1 MREFIIESALL
12 THGVRSMRTKRT
24 VTRRIQVLKE
34 NRKTYARASE
44 ISVRDHAYREAVR
57 EHSEASIEEQYAYG
71 FANTLAKKAILIPE
85 DDLLAGYLFQYA
97 YNVNF
102 PMKVSEDFDPAE
114 RAKFQMDMKREIEE
128 TKEVYWKNGKT
139 DDSVDLEERE
149 MPGSIDVE
157 LDEFTDAVETW
168 LVKHWHSGHTLAG
181 YEMLLNTGWRAL
193 LLQAEKQLEKAE
205 SEKEKRTVHA
215 FQIVLKAC
223 MDYMHRY
230 LEETERQLNK
240 LKRNNKINNDN
251 VEYNDGFGTRQEC
264 LERIRDALINIE
276 TKAPETF
283 FETLQLLMLANEMM
297 YCENIPSGI
306 SLGRI
311 DYYLYPFYRR
321 DVDAGRLTYEEAGE
335 LLESFWLKCSC
346 QRKAYQNMTLGGC
359 DAAGRCS
366 VNDLTYLCLE
376 SAANLRVD
384 QPSVNF
390 RWTDDMPEEAWWAVL
405 ALIRTGMGFPALLYD
420 PCCMKAQI
428 KNGVSEEDVWNY
440 GFVGCVE
447 MAVPGKENAIT
458 ELARLNLPKLLNL
471 LLHQGKDT
479 CSDKIFRM
487 KNRKS
492 LAEFGTYE
500 ELEQAYLNELEY
512 WVRKIIRSLNRI
524 EHLYAE
530 KYPLP
535 YLSVLTEDCIGS
547 RKDVMA
553 GGARYT
559 SVGFNLGGVATA
571 ADALAAIRDVVYDKN
586 IATLEECVEI
596 MERDFEG
603 ADHMLQYMSARAP
616 KYGNDQGREQDAE
629 QIAVKIERLVSDI
642 LREYRNYWGGPYRLG
657 LYTVEDHAIMGMHTG
672 ATADGRR
679 SGESLSNSSG
689 ASQGKDT
696 HGPTALINSVTNFPM
711 EEAGNGMVLDVKF
724 TPSLLEEETGK
735 RALRSLIETY
745 FRKGGME
752 MQVSVVSGE
761 TLRAAQEHPE
771 NYADLI
777 VRVSGFS
784 AYFCSLRKATQDEI
798 IKRTEHVM

>member
-1 MREFIIESALL
+1 
-12 THGVRSMRTKRT
+12 MRTKRT

-34 NRKTYARASE
+34 NRKKYARTSE
-44 ISVRDHAYREAVR
+44 IPVRDDAYREAVR
-57 EHSEASIEEQYAYG
+57 EYPEASVEEQYAYG
-71 FANTLAKKAILIPE
+71 FANTLAKKEILIPE

-114 RAKFQMDMKREIEE
+114 RAKFQMDMEREIKE
-128 TKEVYWKNGKT
+128 TKELQSESAS
-139 DDSVDLEERE
+139 D
-149 MPGSIDVE
+149 E
-157 LDEFTDAVETW
+157 LDEFADAVEAW

-181 YEMLLNTGWRAL
+181 YEMLLNTGWGAL
-193 LLQAEKQLEKAE
+193 LTQVEEQLGKAQ
-205 SEKEKRTVHA
+205 SEKEKQTVHA

-223 MDYMHRY
+223 MSYMHRY
-230 LEETERQLNK
+230 LEEVERQLNK
-240 LKRNNKINNDN
+240 LKRNNNIDKGNYNDS
-251 VEYNDGFGTRQEC
+251 YNDGFGTRREC
-264 LERIRDALINIE
+264 LERMRDALMNIE
-276 TKAPETF
+276 REAPETF
-283 FETLQLLMLANEMM
+283 YEALQLLTLANEMM

-321 DVDAGRLTYEEAGE
+321 DVDAGRLNYEEAGE
-335 LLESFWLKCSC
+335 LIEAFWLKCSC
-346 QRKAYQNMTLGGC
+346 QKKAYQNMTLGGC
-359 DAAGRCS
+359 NSDGQCS

-390 RWTDDMPEEAWWAVL
+390 RWTDDMPEEAWQAVL

-420 PCCMKAQI
+420 PCCMKAQT
-428 KNGVSEEDVWNY
+428 KNGVSKDDVWNY

-447 MAVPGKENAIT
+447 MAIPGKENAMT
-458 ELARLNLPKLLNL
+458 ELARLNLPKLLDL

-479 CSDKIFRM
+479 CSDKTFQM
-487 KNRKS
+487 KNQKKF
-492 LAEFGTYE
+492 AEFKTYE
-500 ELEQAYLNELEY
+500 ELEQVYLDELEY
-512 WVRKIIRSLNRI
+512 WVRKIIRNLNRI

-559 SVGFNLGGVATA
+559 GVGFNLGGIGTA
-571 ADALAAIRDVVYDKN
+571 VDALAAIRDVVYDKN
-586 IATLEECVEI
+586 MVTLEACMEI
-596 MERDFEG
+596 LDDDFE
-603 ADHMLQYMSARAP
+603 DSEQIQRYLSARAP
-616 KYGNDQGREQDAE
+616 KYGNDQSREWDVD
-629 QIAVKIERLVSDI
+629 QIAFRLEKRVSDT
-642 LREYRNYWGGPYRLG
+642 LKEYRNYWGGPYRLG

-672 ATADGRR
+672 ATADGRK

-735 RALRSLIETY
+735 RALRSLIGTY
-745 FRKGGME
+745 FHKGGME
-752 MQVSVVSGE
+752 MQISVVSGE

>member
-1 MREFIIESALL
+1 
-12 THGVRSMRTKRT
+12 MRTKRT

-34 NRKTYARASE
+34 NRKKYARTSE
-44 ISVRDHAYREAVR
+44 IPVRDDAYREAVR
-57 EHSEASIEEQYAYG
+57 EYPEASVEEQYAYG

-85 DDLLAGYLFQYA
+85 DDLLAGYLFQYT

-114 RAKFQMDMKREIEE
+114 RAKFQMDIEREIEE
-128 TKEVYWKNGKT
+128 TKELQSESAS
-139 DDSVDLEERE
+139 D
-149 MPGSIDVE
+149 E
-157 LDEFTDAVETW
+157 LGEFADAVETW

-181 YEMLLNTGWRAL
+181 YEMLLNTGWGAL
-193 LLQAEKQLEKAE
+193 LSRVEEQLGKAQ
-205 SEKEKRTVHA
+205 SEKEKQTVHA

-223 MDYMHRY
+223 MSYMHRY
-230 LEETERQLNK
+230 LEEVERQLNK
-240 LKRNNKINNDN
+240 LKRNNNIDKGNYNDS
-251 VEYNDGFGTRQEC
+251 YNDGFGTRREC
-264 LERIRDALINIE
+264 LERMRDALMNIE
-276 TKAPETF
+276 REAPETF
-283 FETLQLLMLANEMM
+283 YEALQLLTLANEMM

-321 DVDAGRLTYEEAGE
+321 DVDAGRLNYEEAGE
-335 LLESFWLKCSC
+335 LIEAFWLKCSC
-346 QRKAYQNMTLGGC
+346 QKKAYQNMTLGGC
-359 DAAGRCS
+359 NSDGQCS

-390 RWTDDMPEEAWWAVL
+390 RWTDDMPEEAWQAVL

-420 PCCMKAQI
+420 PCCMKAQT
-428 KNGVSEEDVWNY
+428 KNGVSKDDVWNY

-447 MAVPGKENAIT
+447 MAIPGKENAMT
-458 ELARLNLPKLLNL
+458 ELARLNLPKLLDL

-479 CSDKIFRM
+479 CSDKTFQM
-487 KNRKS
+487 KNQKKF
-492 LAEFGTYE
+492 AEFKTYE
-500 ELEQAYLNELEY
+500 ELEQVYLDELEY
-512 WVRKIIRSLNRI
+512 WVRKIIRNLNRI

-559 SVGFNLGGVATA
+559 GAGFNLGGIGTA
-571 ADALAAIRDVVYDKN
+571 VDALAAIRDVVYDKN
-586 IATLEECVEI
+586 MVTLEACMEI
-596 MERDFEG
+596 LDDDFE
-603 ADHMLQYMSARAP
+603 DSEQIQRYLSARAP
-616 KYGNDQGREQDAE
+616 KYGNDQSREWDVD
-629 QIAVKIERLVSDI
+629 QIAFRLEKRVSDT
-642 LREYRNYWGGPYRLG
+642 LKEYRNYWGGPYRLG

-672 ATADGRR
+672 ATADGRK

-735 RALRSLIETY
+735 RALRSLIGTY
-745 FRKGGME
+745 FHKGGME
-752 MQVSVVSGE
+752 MQISVVSGE

>member
-1 MREFIIESALL
+1 
-12 THGVRSMRTKRT
+12 MRTKRT

-34 NRKTYARASE
+34 NRKKYARTSE
-44 ISVRDHAYREAVR
+44 IPVRDDAYREAVR
-57 EHSEASIEEQYAYG
+57 EYPEASVEEQYAYG

-85 DDLLAGYLFQYA
+85 DDLLAGYLFQYT

-114 RAKFQMDMKREIEE
+114 RAKFQMDMEREIEE
-128 TKEVYWKNGKT
+128 TKELQSESAS
-139 DDSVDLEERE
+139 D
-149 MPGSIDVE
+149 E
-157 LDEFTDAVETW
+157 LDECADAVETW

-181 YEMLLNTGWRAL
+181 YEMLLNTGWGAL
-193 LLQAEKQLEKAE
+193 LSQVEEQLGKAQ
-205 SEKEKRTVHA
+205 SEKEKQTVHA

-223 MDYMHRY
+223 MSYMHRY
-230 LEETERQLNK
+230 LEEVERQLNK
-240 LKRNNKINNDN
+240 LKRNNNIDNSNCNDS
-251 VEYNDGFGTRQEC
+251 YNDGFGTRREC
-264 LERIRDALINIE
+264 LERMRDVLMNIE
-276 TKAPETF
+276 REAPETF
-283 FETLQLLMLANEMM
+283 YEALQLLTLANEMM

-311 DYYLYPFYRR
+311 DYYLYPFYRK
-321 DVDAGRLTYEEAGE
+321 DVDAGRLNYEEAGE
-335 LLESFWLKCSC
+335 LIEAFWLKCSC
-346 QRKAYQNMTLGGC
+346 QKKAYQNMTLGGC
-359 DAAGRCS
+359 NSDGQCS

-390 RWTDDMPEEAWWAVL
+390 RWTDDMPEEAWQAVL

-420 PCCMKAQI
+420 PCCMKAQM
-428 KNGVSEEDVWNY
+428 KNGVSKDDVWNY

-447 MAVPGKENAIT
+447 MAIPGKENAMT
-458 ELARLNLPKLLNL
+458 ELARLNLPKLLDL

-479 CSDKIFRM
+479 CSDKTFQM
-487 KNRKS
+487 KNQKTP
-492 LAEFGTYE
+492 AEFKTYE
-500 ELEQAYLNELEY
+500 ELEQAYLDELEY
-512 WVRKIIRSLNRI
+512 WVRKIIRNLNRI

-559 SVGFNLGGVATA
+559 GVGFNLGGIGTA
-571 ADALAAIRDVVYDKN
+571 VDALAAIRDVVYDKN
-586 IATLEECVEI
+586 MVTLEACMEI
-596 MERDFEG
+596 LDDDFE
-603 ADHMLQYMSARAP
+603 DSEQIQRYLSARAP
-616 KYGNDQGREQDAE
+616 KYGNDQSREWDVD
-629 QIAVKIERLVSDI
+629 QIAFRLEKRVSDI
-642 LREYRNYWGGPYRLG
+642 LKEYRNYWGGPYRLG
-657 LYTVEDHAIMGMHTG
+657 LYTVEDHAIMGIHTG
-672 ATADGRR
+672 ATADGRKG
-679 SGESLSNSSG
+679 GESLSNSSG
-689 ASQGKDT
+689 ASQGKDK

-711 EEAGNGMVLDVKF
+711 EEVGNGMVLDVKF

-735 RALRSLIETY
+735 RALRSLIGTY
-745 FRKGGME
+745 FHKGGME
-752 MQVSVVSGE
+752 MQISVVSGE

>member
-1 MREFIIESALL
+1 
-12 THGVRSMRTKRT
+12 MRTKRT

-34 NRKTYARASE
+34 NRKKYARTSE
-44 ISVRDHAYREAVR
+44 IPVRDDAYREAVR
-57 EHSEASIEEQYAYG
+57 EYPEASVEEQYAYG

-85 DDLLAGYLFQYA
+85 ADLLAGYLFQYT

-114 RAKFQMDMKREIEE
+114 RAKFQMDMEREIEE
-128 TKEVYWKNGKT
+128 TKELQSESAS
-139 DDSVDLEERE
+139 D
-149 MPGSIDVE
+149 E
-157 LDEFTDAVETW
+157 LDEFADAVETW

-181 YEMLLNTGWRAL
+181 YEMLLNTGWGAL
-193 LLQAEKQLEKAE
+193 LSQVEEQLGKAQ
-205 SEKEKRTVHA
+205 SEKEKQTVHA

-223 MDYMHRY
+223 MSYMHRY
-230 LEETERQLNK
+230 LEEVEGQLNK
-240 LKRNNKINNDN
+240 LKRNNNIDKDNCNDS
-251 VEYNDGFGTRQEC
+251 YNDGFGTRREC
-264 LERIRDALINIE
+264 LERMRDALMNIE
-276 TKAPETF
+276 REAPETF
-283 FETLQLLMLANEMM
+283 YEALQLLTLANEMM

-321 DVDAGRLTYEEAGE
+321 DVDAGRLNYEEAGE
-335 LLESFWLKCSC
+335 LIEAFWLKCSC
-346 QRKAYQNMTLGGC
+346 QKKAYQNMTLGGC
-359 DAAGRCS
+359 NSDGQCS

-390 RWTDDMPEEAWWAVL
+390 RWTDDMPEEAWQAVL

-420 PCCMKAQI
+420 PCCMKAQT
-428 KNGVSEEDVWNY
+428 KNGVSKDNVWNY

-447 MAVPGKENAIT
+447 MAIPGKENAMT
-458 ELARLNLPKLLNL
+458 ELARLNLPKLLDL

-479 CSDKIFRM
+479 CSDKTFQM
-487 KNRKS
+487 KNQKKP
-492 LAEFGTYE
+492 AEFKTYE
-500 ELEQAYLNELEY
+500 ELEQAYLDELEY
-512 WVRKIIRSLNRI
+512 WVRKIIRNLNRI

-559 SVGFNLGGVATA
+559 GVGFNLGGIGTA
-571 ADALAAIRDVVYDKN
+571 VDALAAIRDVVYDKN
-586 IATLEECVEI
+586 MVTLEACMEI
-596 MERDFEG
+596 LDDDFE
-603 ADHMLQYMSARAP
+603 DSEQIQRYLSARAP
-616 KYGNDQGREQDAE
+616 KYGNDQSREWDVD
-629 QIAVKIERLVSDI
+629 QIAFRLEKRVSDT
-642 LREYRNYWGGPYRLG
+642 LKEYRNYWGGPYRLG
-657 LYTVEDHAIMGMHTG
+657 LYTVEDHAIMGIHTG
-672 ATADGRR
+672 ATADGRKG
-679 SGESLSNSSG
+679 GESLSNSSG
-689 ASQGKDT
+689 ASQGKDK

-711 EEAGNGMVLDVKF
+711 EEVGNGMVLDVKF

-745 FRKGGME
+745 FHKGGME
-752 MQVSVVSGE
+752 MQISVVSGE

>member
-1 MREFIIESALL
+1 
-12 THGVRSMRTKRT
+12 MRTKRT

-34 NRKTYARASE
+34 NRKKYARTSE
-44 ISVRDHAYREAVR
+44 IPVRDDAYREAVR
-57 EHSEASIEEQYAYG
+57 EYPEASVEEQYAYG
-71 FANTLAKKAILIPE
+71 FANTLAKKTILIPE
-85 DDLLAGYLFQYA
+85 ADLLAGYLFQYT

-114 RAKFQMDMKREIEE
+114 RAKFQMDIEREIEE
-128 TKEVYWKNGKT
+128 TKELQSESAS
-139 DDSVDLEERE
+139 D
-149 MPGSIDVE
+149 E
-157 LDEFTDAVETW
+157 LDEFADAVETW

-181 YEMLLNTGWRAL
+181 YEMLLNTGWGAL
-193 LLQAEKQLEKAE
+193 LSQVEEQLGKAQ
-205 SEKEKRTVHA
+205 SEKEKQTVHA

-223 MDYMHRY
+223 MSYMHRY
-230 LEETERQLNK
+230 LEEVERQLNK
-240 LKRNNKINNDN
+240 LKRNNNIDKDNCNDS
-251 VEYNDGFGTRQEC
+251 YNDGFGTRREC
-264 LERIRDALINIE
+264 LERMRDALTNIE
-276 TKAPETF
+276 REAPETF
-283 FETLQLLMLANEMM
+283 YEALQLLTLANEMM

-311 DYYLYPFYRR
+311 DYYLYPFYRK
-321 DVDAGRLTYEEAGE
+321 DVDAGRLNYEEAGE
-335 LLESFWLKCSC
+335 LIEAFWLKCSC
-346 QRKAYQNMTLGGC
+346 QKKAYQNMTLGGC
-359 DAAGRCS
+359 DADGRCA

-390 RWTDDMPEEAWWAVL
+390 RWTDDMPEEAWQAVL

-420 PCCMKAQI
+420 PCCMKAQT
-428 KNGVSEEDVWNY
+428 KNGVSKDDVWNY

-447 MAVPGKENAIT
+447 MAIPGKENAMT
-458 ELARLNLPKLLNL
+458 ELARLNLPKLLDL

-479 CSDKIFRM
+479 CSDKTFQM
-487 KNRKS
+487 KNQKKP
-492 LAEFGTYE
+492 AEFKTYE

-512 WVRKIIRSLNRI
+512 WVRKIIRNLNRI

-559 SVGFNLGGVATA
+559 GVGFNLGGIGTA
-571 ADALAAIRDVVYDKN
+571 VDALAAIRDVVYDKN
-586 IATLEECVEI
+586 MVTLEACMEI
-596 MERDFEG
+596 LDDDFE
-603 ADHMLQYMSARAP
+603 DSEQIQRYLSARAP
-616 KYGNDQGREQDAE
+616 KYGNDQSREWDVD
-629 QIAVKIERLVSDI
+629 QIAFRLEKRVSDT
-642 LREYRNYWGGPYRLG
+642 LKEYRNYWGGPYRLG
-657 LYTVEDHAIMGMHTG
+657 LYTVEDHAIMGIHTG
-672 ATADGRR
+672 ATADGRKG
-679 SGESLSNSSG
+679 GESLSNSSG
-689 ASQGKDT
+689 ASQGKDK

-711 EEAGNGMVLDVKF
+711 EEVGNGMVLDVKF

-735 RALRSLIETY
+735 RALRSLIGTY
-745 FRKGGME
+745 FHKGGME
-752 MQVSVVSGE
+752 MQISVVSGE

>member
-1 MREFIIESALL
+1 
-12 THGVRSMRTKRT
+12 MRTKRT

-34 NRKTYARASE
+34 NRKKYARTSE
-44 ISVRDHAYREAVR
+44 IPVRDDAYREAVR
-57 EHSEASIEEQYAYG
+57 EYPEASVEEQYAYG
-71 FANTLAKKAILIPE
+71 FANTLAKKTILIPE
-85 DDLLAGYLFQYA
+85 ADLLAGYLFQYT

-114 RAKFQMDMKREIEE
+114 RAKFQMDIEREIEE
-128 TKEVYWKNGKT
+128 TKELQSESAS
-139 DDSVDLEERE
+139 D
-149 MPGSIDVE
+149 E
-157 LDEFTDAVETW
+157 LDEFADAVETW

-181 YEMLLNTGWRAL
+181 YEMLLNTGWGAL
-193 LLQAEKQLEKAE
+193 LSQVEEQLGKAQ
-205 SEKEKRTVHA
+205 SEKEKQTVHA

-223 MDYMHRY
+223 MSYMHRY
-230 LEETERQLNK
+230 LEEVERQLNK
-240 LKRNNKINNDN
+240 LKRNNNIDKDNCNDS
-251 VEYNDGFGTRQEC
+251 YNDGFGTRREC
-264 LERIRDALINIE
+264 LERMRDALTNIE
-276 TKAPETF
+276 REAPETF
-283 FETLQLLMLANEMM
+283 YEALQLLTLANEMM

-311 DYYLYPFYRR
+311 DYYLYPFYRK
-321 DVDAGRLTYEEAGE
+321 DVDAGRLNYEEAGE
-335 LLESFWLKCSC
+335 LIEAFWLKCSC
-346 QRKAYQNMTLGGC
+346 QKKAYQNMTLGGC
-359 DAAGRCS
+359 DADGRCA

-390 RWTDDMPEEAWWAVL
+390 RWTDDMPEEAWQAVL

-420 PCCMKAQI
+420 PCCMKAQT
-428 KNGVSEEDVWNY
+428 KNGVSKDDVWNY

-447 MAVPGKENAIT
+447 MAIPGKENAMT
-458 ELARLNLPKLLNL
+458 ELARLNLPKLLDL

-479 CSDKIFRM
+479 CSDKTFQM
-487 KNRKS
+487 KNQKTP
-492 LAEFGTYE
+492 AEFKTYE

-512 WVRKIIRSLNRI
+512 WVRKIIRNLNRI

-559 SVGFNLGGVATA
+559 GVGFNLGGIGTA
-571 ADALAAIRDVVYDKN
+571 VDALAAIRDVVYDKN
-586 IATLEECVEI
+586 MVTLEACMEI
-596 MERDFEG
+596 LDDDFE
-603 ADHMLQYMSARAP
+603 DSEQIQRYLSARAP
-616 KYGNDQGREQDAE
+616 KYGNDQSREWDVD
-629 QIAVKIERLVSDI
+629 QIAFRLEKRVSDT
-642 LREYRNYWGGPYRLG
+642 LKEYRNYWGGPYRLG
-657 LYTVEDHAIMGMHTG
+657 LYTVEDHAIMGIHTG
-672 ATADGRR
+672 ATADGRKG
-679 SGESLSNSSG
+679 GESLSNSSG
-689 ASQGKDT
+689 ASQGKDK

-711 EEAGNGMVLDVKF
+711 EEVGNGMVLDVKF

-735 RALRSLIETY
+735 RALRSLIGTY
-745 FRKGGME
+745 FHKGGME
-752 MQVSVVSGE
+752 MQISVVSGE
-761 TLRAAQEHPE
+761 TLRAAQEYPE

>member
-1 MREFIIESALL
+1 
-12 THGVRSMRTKRT
+12 MRTKRT

-34 NRKTYARASE
+34 NRKKYARTSE
-44 ISVRDHAYREAVR
+44 IPVRDDAYREAVR
-57 EHSEASIEEQYAYG
+57 EYPEVSVEEQYAYG
-71 FANTLAKKAILIPE
+71 FANTLAKKEILIPE
-85 DDLLAGYLFQYA
+85 DDLLAGYLFQYT

-114 RAKFQMDMKREIEE
+114 RAKFQMDIEREIEE
-128 TKEVYWKNGKT
+128 TKELQSESAS
-139 DDSVDLEERE
+139 D
-149 MPGSIDVE
+149 E
-157 LDEFTDAVETW
+157 LDEFADAVETW

-181 YEMLLNTGWRAL
+181 YEMLLNTGWGAL
-193 LLQAEKQLEKAE
+193 LSRVEEQLGKAQ
-205 SEKEKRTVHA
+205 SEKEKQTVHA

-223 MDYMHRY
+223 MSYMHRY
-230 LEETERQLNK
+230 LEEVERQLNK
-240 LKRNNKINNDN
+240 LKRNNNIDEGNYNDS
-251 VEYNDGFGTRQEC
+251 YNDGFGTRREC
-264 LERIRDALINIE
+264 LERMRDALMNIE
-276 TKAPETF
+276 REAPETF
-283 FETLQLLMLANEMM
+283 YEALQLLTLANEMM

-321 DVDAGRLTYEEAGE
+321 DVDAGRLNYEEAGE
-335 LLESFWLKCSC
+335 LIEAFWLKCSC
-346 QRKAYQNMTLGGC
+346 QKKAYQNMTLGGC
-359 DAAGRCS
+359 NSDGQCS

-390 RWTDDMPEEAWWAVL
+390 RWTDDMPEEAWQAVL

-420 PCCMKAQI
+420 PCCMKAQT
-428 KNGVSEEDVWNY
+428 KNGVSKDDVWNY

-447 MAVPGKENAIT
+447 MAIPGKENAMT
-458 ELARLNLPKLLNL
+458 ELARLNLPKLLDL

-479 CSDKIFRM
+479 CSDKIFQM
-487 KNRKS
+487 KNQKKP
-492 LAEFGTYE
+492 AEFKTYE

-512 WVRKIIRSLNRI
+512 WVRKIIRNLNRI

-559 SVGFNLGGVATA
+559 GVGFNMGGIGTA
-571 ADALAAIRDVVYDKN
+571 VDALAAIRDVVYDKN
-586 IATLEECVEI
+586 MVTLEACMEI
-596 MERDFEG
+596 LDDDFE
-603 ADHMLQYMSARAP
+603 DSEQIQRYLSARAP
-616 KYGNDQGREQDAE
+616 KYGNDQSREWDVD
-629 QIAVKIERLVSDI
+629 QIAFRLEKRVSDT
-642 LREYRNYWGGPYRLG
+642 LKEYRNYWGGPYRLG

-672 ATADGRR
+672 ATADGRK

-696 HGPTALINSVTNFPM
+696 YGPTALINSVTNFPM

-745 FRKGGME
+745 FHKGGME
-752 MQVSVVSGE
+752 MQISVVSGE

>member
-1 MREFIIESALL
+1 
-12 THGVRSMRTKRT
+12 MRTKRT

-34 NRKTYARASE
+34 NRKKYARTSE
-44 ISVRDHAYREAVR
+44 IPVRDDAYREAVR
-57 EHSEASIEEQYAYG
+57 EYPEASVEEQYAYG

-85 DDLLAGYLFQYA
+85 DDLLAGYLFQYT

-114 RAKFQMDMKREIEE
+114 RAKFQMDIEREIEE
-128 TKEVYWKNGKT
+128 TKELQSESAS
-139 DDSVDLEERE
+139 D
-149 MPGSIDVE
+149 E
-157 LDEFTDAVETW
+157 LGEFADAVETW

-181 YEMLLNTGWRAL
+181 YEMLLNTGWGAL
-193 LLQAEKQLEKAE
+193 LSRVEEQLGKAQ
-205 SEKEKRTVHA
+205 SEKEKQTVHA

-223 MDYMHRY
+223 MSYMHRY
-230 LEETERQLNK
+230 LEEVERQLNK
-240 LKRNNKINNDN
+240 LKRNNNIDKGNYNDS
-251 VEYNDGFGTRQEC
+251 YNDGFGTRREC
-264 LERIRDALINIE
+264 LERMRDALMNIE
-276 TKAPETF
+276 REAPETF
-283 FETLQLLMLANEMM
+283 YEALQLLTLANEMM

-321 DVDAGRLTYEEAGE
+321 DVDAGRLNYEEAGE
-335 LLESFWLKCSC
+335 LIEAFWLKCSC
-346 QRKAYQNMTLGGC
+346 QKKAYQNMTLGGC
-359 DAAGRCS
+359 NSDGQCS

-390 RWTDDMPEEAWWAVL
+390 RWTDDMPEEAWQAVL

-420 PCCMKAQI
+420 PCCMKAQT
-428 KNGVSEEDVWNY
+428 KNGVSKDDVWNY

-447 MAVPGKENAIT
+447 MAIPGKENAMT
-458 ELARLNLPKLLNL
+458 ELARLNLPKFLDL

-479 CSDKIFRM
+479 CSDKTFQM
-487 KNRKS
+487 KNQKKF
-492 LAEFGTYE
+492 AEFKTYE
-500 ELEQAYLNELEY
+500 ELEQVYLDELEY
-512 WVRKIIRSLNRI
+512 WVRKIIRNLNRI

-559 SVGFNLGGVATA
+559 GVGFNLGGIGTA
-571 ADALAAIRDVVYDKN
+571 VDALAAIRDVVYDKN
-586 IATLEECVEI
+586 MVTLEACMEI
-596 MERDFEG
+596 LDDDFE
-603 ADHMLQYMSARAP
+603 DSEQIQRYLSARAP
-616 KYGNDQGREQDAE
+616 KYGNDQSREWDVD
-629 QIAVKIERLVSDI
+629 QIAFRLEKRVSDT
-642 LREYRNYWGGPYRLG
+642 LKEYRNYWGGPYRLG

-672 ATADGRR
+672 ATADGRK

-735 RALRSLIETY
+735 RALRSLIGTY
-745 FRKGGME
+745 FHKGGME
-752 MQVSVVSGE
+752 MQISVVSGE

>member
-1 MREFIIESALL
+1 
-12 THGVRSMRTKRT
+12 MRTKRT

-34 NRKTYARASE
+34 NRKKYARTSE
-44 ISVRDHAYREAVR
+44 IPVRDDAYREAVR
-57 EHSEASIEEQYAYG
+57 EYPEASVEEQYAYG
-71 FANTLAKKAILIPE
+71 FANTLAKKTILIPE

-114 RAKFQMDMKREIEE
+114 RAKFQMDMEREIEE
-128 TKEVYWKNGKT
+128 TKELQSESAS
-139 DDSVDLEERE
+139 D
-149 MPGSIDVE
+149 E
-157 LDEFTDAVETW
+157 LDEFADAVETW

-181 YEMLLNTGWRAL
+181 YEMLLNTGWGAL
-193 LLQAEKQLEKAE
+193 LSQVEEQLGKAQ
-205 SEKEKRTVHA
+205 SEKEKQTVHA

-223 MDYMHRY
+223 MSYMHRY
-230 LEETERQLNK
+230 LEEVERQLNK
-240 LKRNNKINNDN
+240 LKRNNNIDKDNCNDS
-251 VEYNDGFGTRQEC
+251 YNDGFGTRREC
-264 LERIRDALINIE
+264 LERMRDALMNIE
-276 TKAPETF
+276 REAPETF
-283 FETLQLLMLANEMM
+283 YEALQLLTLANEMM

-321 DVDAGRLTYEEAGE
+321 DMDAGRLNYEEAGE
-335 LLESFWLKCSC
+335 LIEAFWLKCSC
-346 QRKAYQNMTLGGC
+346 QKKAYQNMTLGGC
-359 DAAGRCS
+359 NSDGQCS

-390 RWTDDMPEEAWWAVL
+390 RWTDDMPEEAWQAVL

-420 PCCMKAQI
+420 PCCMKAQM
-428 KNGVSEEDVWNY
+428 KNGVSKDDVWNY

-447 MAVPGKENAIT
+447 MAIPGKENAMT
-458 ELARLNLPKLLNL
+458 ELARLNLPKLLDL

-479 CSDKIFRM
+479 CSDKTFQM
-487 KNRKS
+487 KNQKTP
-492 LAEFGTYE
+492 AEFKTYE

-512 WVRKIIRSLNRI
+512 WVRKIIRNLNRI

-535 YLSVLTEDCIGS
+535 YLSVLTEDCVGS

-559 SVGFNLGGVATA
+559 GVGFNLGGIGTA
-571 ADALAAIRDVVYDKN
+571 VDALAAIRDVVYDKN
-586 IATLEECVEI
+586 MVTLEACMEI
-596 MERDFEG
+596 LDDDFE
-603 ADHMLQYMSARAP
+603 DSEQIQRYLSARAP
-616 KYGNDQGREQDAE
+616 KYGNDQSREWDVD
-629 QIAVKIERLVSDI
+629 QIAFRLEKRVSDT
-642 LREYRNYWGGPYRLG
+642 LKEYRNYWGGPYRLG
-657 LYTVEDHAIMGMHTG
+657 LYTVEDHAIMGIHTG
-672 ATADGRR
+672 ATADGRKG
-679 SGESLSNSSG
+679 GESLSNSSG
-689 ASQGKDT
+689 ASQGKDK

-711 EEAGNGMVLDVKF
+711 EEVGNGMVLDMKF

-735 RALRSLIETY
+735 GALRSLIGTY
-745 FRKGGME
+745 FHKGGME
-752 MQVSVVSGE
+752 MQISVVSGE

>member
-1 MREFIIESALL
+1 
-12 THGVRSMRTKRT
+12 MRTKRT

-34 NRKTYARASE
+34 NRKKYARTSE
-44 ISVRDHAYREAVR
+44 IPVRDDAYREAVR
-57 EHSEASIEEQYAYG
+57 EHPEASVEEQYAYG
-71 FANTLAKKAILIPE
+71 FANTLAKKEILIPE

-114 RAKFQMDMKREIEE
+114 RAKFQMDIEREIEE
-128 TKEVYWKNGKT
+128 TKELQSESAS
-139 DDSVDLEERE
+139 D
-149 MPGSIDVE
+149 E
-157 LDEFTDAVETW
+157 LGEFADAVETW

-181 YEMLLNTGWRAL
+181 YEMLLNTGWGAL
-193 LLQAEKQLEKAE
+193 LSRVEEQLGKAQ
-205 SEKEKRTVHA
+205 SEKEKQTVHA

-223 MDYMHRY
+223 MSYMHRY
-230 LEETERQLNK
+230 LEEVERQLNK
-240 LKRNNKINNDN
+240 LKRNNNIDKGNYNDS
-251 VEYNDGFGTRQEC
+251 YNDGFGTRREC
-264 LERIRDALINIE
+264 LERMRDALMNIE
-276 TKAPETF
+276 REAPETF
-283 FETLQLLMLANEMM
+283 YEALQLLTLANEMM

-321 DVDAGRLTYEEAGE
+321 DVDAGRLNYEEAGE
-335 LLESFWLKCSC
+335 LIEAFWLKCSC
-346 QRKAYQNMTLGGC
+346 QKKAYQNMTLGGC
-359 DAAGRCS
+359 NSDGQCS

-390 RWTDDMPEEAWWAVL
+390 RWTDDMPEEAWQAVL

-420 PCCMKAQI
+420 PCCMKAQT
-428 KNGVSEEDVWNY
+428 KNGVSKDDVWNY

-447 MAVPGKENAIT
+447 MAIPGKENAMT
-458 ELARLNLPKLLNL
+458 ELARLNLPKLLDL

-479 CSDKIFRM
+479 CSDKTFQM
-487 KNRKS
+487 KNQKKF
-492 LAEFGTYE
+492 AEFKTYE
-500 ELEQAYLNELEY
+500 ELEQVYLDELEY
-512 WVRKIIRSLNRI
+512 WVRKIIRNLNRI

-559 SVGFNLGGVATA
+559 GVGFNLGGIGTA
-571 ADALAAIRDVVYDKN
+571 VDALAAIRDVVYDKN
-586 IATLEECVEI
+586 MVTLEACMEI
-596 MERDFEG
+596 LDDDFE
-603 ADHMLQYMSARAP
+603 DSEQIQRYLSARAP
-616 KYGNDQGREQDAE
+616 KYGNDQSREWDVD
-629 QIAVKIERLVSDI
+629 QIAFRLEKRVSDT
-642 LREYRNYWGGPYRLG
+642 LKEYRNYWGGPYRLG

-672 ATADGRR
+672 ATADGRK

-745 FRKGGME
+745 FHKGGME
-752 MQVSVVSGE
+752 MQISVVSGE

-784 AYFCSLRKATQDEI
+784 AYFCLLRKATQDEI

>member
-1 MREFIIESALL
+1 
-12 THGVRSMRTKRT
+12 MRTKRT

-34 NRKTYARASE
+34 NRKKYARTSE
-44 ISVRDHAYREAVR
+44 IPVRDDAYREAVR
-57 EHSEASIEEQYAYG
+57 EYPEASVEEQYAYG
-71 FANTLAKKAILIPE
+71 FANTLAKKTILIPE

-114 RAKFQMDMKREIEE
+114 RAKFQMDMEREIEE
-128 TKEVYWKNGKT
+128 TKELQSESAS
-139 DDSVDLEERE
+139 D
-149 MPGSIDVE
+149 E
-157 LDEFTDAVETW
+157 LDEFADAVETW

-181 YEMLLNTGWRAL
+181 YEMLLNTGWGAL
-193 LLQAEKQLEKAE
+193 LSRVEEQLGKAQ
-205 SEKEKRTVHA
+205 SEKEKQTVHA

-223 MDYMHRY
+223 MSYMHRY
-230 LEETERQLNK
+230 LEEAEEKLNK
-240 LKRNNKINNDN
+240 LKRNNNIDEGNYNDS
-251 VEYNDGFGTRQEC
+251 YNDGFGTRREC
-264 LERIRDALINIE
+264 LERMRDALMNIE
-276 TKAPETF
+276 REAPETF
-283 FETLQLLMLANEMM
+283 YEALQLLTLANEMM

-321 DVDAGRLTYEEAGE
+321 DVDAGRLNYEEAGE
-335 LLESFWLKCSC
+335 LIEAFWLKCSC
-346 QRKAYQNMTLGGC
+346 QKKAYQNMTLGGC
-359 DAAGRCS
+359 NSDGQCS

-390 RWTDDMPEEAWWAVL
+390 RWTDDMPEEAWQAVL

-420 PCCMKAQI
+420 PCCMKAQT
-428 KNGVSEEDVWNY
+428 KNGVSKDDVWNY

-447 MAVPGKENAIT
+447 MAIPGKENAMT
-458 ELARLNLPKLLNL
+458 ELARLNLPKLLDL

-479 CSDKIFRM
+479 CSDKTFQM
-487 KNRKS
+487 KNQKKP
-492 LAEFGTYE
+492 AEFMTYE
-500 ELEQAYLNELEY
+500 ELEQAYLDELEY
-512 WVRKIIRSLNRI
+512 WVRKIIRNLNRI

-559 SVGFNLGGVATA
+559 GVGFNLGGIGTA
-571 ADALAAIRDVVYDKN
+571 VDALAAIRDVVYDKN
-586 IATLEECVEI
+586 MVTLEACMEI
-596 MERDFEG
+596 LDDDFE
-603 ADHMLQYMSARAP
+603 DSEQIQRYLSARAP
-616 KYGNDQGREQDAE
+616 KYGNDQSREWDVD
-629 QIAVKIERLVSDI
+629 QIAFRLEKRVSDT
-642 LREYRNYWGGPYRLG
+642 LKEYRNYWGGPYRLG

-672 ATADGRR
+672 ATADGRKG
-679 SGESLSNSSG
+679 GESLSNSSG

-745 FRKGGME
+745 FHKGGME
-752 MQVSVVSGE
+752 MQISVVSGE

>member
-1 MREFIIESALL
+1 
-12 THGVRSMRTKRT
+12 MRTKRT

-34 NRKTYARASE
+34 NRKKYARTSE
-44 ISVRDHAYREAVR
+44 IPVRDDAYREAVR
-57 EHSEASIEEQYAYG
+57 EYPEASVEEQYAYG

-85 DDLLAGYLFQYA
+85 DDLLAGYLFQYT

-114 RAKFQMDMKREIEE
+114 RAKFQMDIEREIEE
-128 TKEVYWKNGKT
+128 TKELQSESAS
-139 DDSVDLEERE
+139 D
-149 MPGSIDVE
+149 E
-157 LDEFTDAVETW
+157 LDEFADAVETW

-181 YEMLLNTGWRAL
+181 YEMLLNTGWGAL
-193 LLQAEKQLEKAE
+193 LSRVEEQLGKAQ
-205 SEKEKRTVHA
+205 SEKEKQTVHA

-223 MDYMHRY
+223 MSYMHRY
-230 LEETERQLNK
+230 LEEVERQLNK
-240 LKRNNKINNDN
+240 LKRNNNIDKDNCNDS
-251 VEYNDGFGTRQEC
+251 YNDGFGTRREC
-264 LERIRDALINIE
+264 LERMRDALTNIE
-276 TKAPETF
+276 REAPETF
-283 FETLQLLMLANEMM
+283 YEALQLLTLANEMM

-321 DVDAGRLTYEEAGE
+321 DVDAGRLNYEEAGE
-335 LLESFWLKCSC
+335 LIEAFWLKCSC
-346 QRKAYQNMTLGGC
+346 QKKAYQNMTLGGC
-359 DAAGRCS
+359 NSDGQCS

-390 RWTDDMPEEAWWAVL
+390 RWTDDMPEEAWQAVL

-420 PCCMKAQI
+420 PCCMKAQM
-428 KNGVSEEDVWNY
+428 KNGVSKDDVWNY

-447 MAVPGKENAIT
+447 MAIPGKENAMT
-458 ELARLNLPKLLNL
+458 ELARLNLPKLLDL

-479 CSDKIFRM
+479 CSDKTFQM
-487 KNRKS
+487 KNQKTP
-492 LAEFGTYE
+492 AEFKTYE

-512 WVRKIIRSLNRI
+512 WVRKIIRNLNRI

-559 SVGFNLGGVATA
+559 GVGFNLGGIGTA
-571 ADALAAIRDVVYDKN
+571 VDALAAIRDVVYDKN
-586 IATLEECVEI
+586 MVTLEACMEI
-596 MERDFEG
+596 LDDDFE
-603 ADHMLQYMSARAP
+603 DSEQIQRYLSARAP
-616 KYGNDQGREQDAE
+616 KYGNDQSREWDVD
-629 QIAVKIERLVSDI
+629 QIAFRLEKRVSDT
-642 LREYRNYWGGPYRLG
+642 LKEYRNYWGGPYRLG

-672 ATADGRR
+672 ATADGRK

-711 EEAGNGMVLDVKF
+711 EEADNGMVLDMKF

-735 RALRSLIETY
+735 RALRSLIGTY
-745 FRKGGME
+745 FHKGGME
-752 MQVSVVSGE
+752 MQISVVSGE

>member
-1 MREFIIESALL
+1 
-12 THGVRSMRTKRT
+12 MRTKRT

-34 NRKTYARASE
+34 NRKKYARTSE
-44 ISVRDHAYREAVR
+44 IPVRDDAYREAVR
-57 EHSEASIEEQYAYG
+57 EYPEASVEEQYAYG

-85 DDLLAGYLFQYA
+85 DDLLAGYLFQYT

-114 RAKFQMDMKREIEE
+114 RAKFQMDIEREIEE
-128 TKEVYWKNGKT
+128 TKELQSESAS
-139 DDSVDLEERE
+139 D
-149 MPGSIDVE
+149 E
-157 LDEFTDAVETW
+157 LGEFADAVETW

-181 YEMLLNTGWRAL
+181 YEMLLNTGWGAL
-193 LLQAEKQLEKAE
+193 LSRVEEQLGKAQ
-205 SEKEKRTVHA
+205 SEKEKQTVHA

-223 MDYMHRY
+223 MSYMHRY
-230 LEETERQLNK
+230 LKEVERQLNK
-240 LKRNNKINNDN
+240 LKRNNNIDKGNYNDS
-251 VEYNDGFGTRQEC
+251 YNDGFGTRREC
-264 LERIRDALINIE
+264 LERMRDALMNIE
-276 TKAPETF
+276 REAPETF
-283 FETLQLLMLANEMM
+283 YEALQLLTLANEMM

-321 DVDAGRLTYEEAGE
+321 DVDAGRLNYEEAGE
-335 LLESFWLKCSC
+335 LIEAFWLKCSC
-346 QRKAYQNMTLGGC
+346 QKKAYQNMTLGGC
-359 DAAGRCS
+359 NSDGQCS

-390 RWTDDMPEEAWWAVL
+390 RWTDDMPEEAWQAVL

-420 PCCMKAQI
+420 PCCMKAQT
-428 KNGVSEEDVWNY
+428 KNGVSKDDVWNY

-447 MAVPGKENAIT
+447 MAIPGKENAMT
-458 ELARLNLPKLLNL
+458 ELARLNLPKRSDL

-479 CSDKIFRM
+479 CSDKTFQM
-487 KNRKS
+487 KNQKKF
-492 LAEFGTYE
+492 AEFKTYE
-500 ELEQAYLNELEY
+500 ELEQVYLDELEY
-512 WVRKIIRSLNRI
+512 WVRKIIRNLNRI

-559 SVGFNLGGVATA
+559 GVGFNLGGIGTA
-571 ADALAAIRDVVYDKN
+571 VDALAAIRDVVYDKN
-586 IATLEECVEI
+586 MVTLEACMEI
-596 MERDFEG
+596 LDDDFE
-603 ADHMLQYMSARAP
+603 DSEQIQRYLSARAP
-616 KYGNDQGREQDAE
+616 KYGNDQSREWDVD
-629 QIAVKIERLVSDI
+629 QIAFRLEKRVSDT
-642 LREYRNYWGGPYRLG
+642 LKEYRNYWGGPYRLG

-672 ATADGRR
+672 ATADGRK

-735 RALRSLIETY
+735 RALRSLIGTY
-745 FRKGGME
+745 FHKGGME
-752 MQVSVVSGE
+752 MQISVVSGE

>member
-1 MREFIIESALL
+1 
-12 THGVRSMRTKRT
+12 MRTKRT

-34 NRKTYARASE
+34 NRKKYARTSE
-44 ISVRDHAYREAVR
+44 IPVRDDAYREAVR
-57 EHSEASIEEQYAYG
+57 EYPEASVEEQYAYG
-71 FANTLAKKAILIPE
+71 FANTLAKKTILIPE
-85 DDLLAGYLFQYA
+85 DDLLAGYLFQYT

-114 RAKFQMDMKREIEE
+114 RAKFQMDIEREIEE
-128 TKEVYWKNGKT
+128 TKELQSESAS
-139 DDSVDLEERE
+139 D
-149 MPGSIDVE
+149 E
-157 LDEFTDAVETW
+157 LDEFADAVETW

-181 YEMLLNTGWRAL
+181 YEMLLNTGWGAL
-193 LLQAEKQLEKAE
+193 LSRVEEQLGKAQ
-205 SEKEKRTVHA
+205 SEKEKQTVHA

-223 MDYMHRY
+223 MSYMHRY
-230 LEETERQLNK
+230 LEEVERQLNK
-240 LKRNNKINNDN
+240 LKRSNNIDKGNYNDS
-251 VEYNDGFGTRQEC
+251 YNDGFGTRREC
-264 LERIRDALINIE
+264 LERMRDALMNIE
-276 TKAPETF
+276 REAPETF
-283 FETLQLLMLANEMM
+283 YEALQLLTLANEMM

-321 DVDAGRLTYEEAGE
+321 DVDAGRLNYEEAGE
-335 LLESFWLKCSC
+335 LIEAFWLKCSC
-346 QRKAYQNMTLGGC
+346 QKKAYQNMTLGGC
-359 DAAGRCS
+359 NSDGQCS

-390 RWTDDMPEEAWWAVL
+390 RWTDDMPEEAWQAVL

-420 PCCMKAQI
+420 PCCMKAQT
-428 KNGVSEEDVWNY
+428 KNGVSKDDVWNY

-447 MAVPGKENAIT
+447 MAIPGKENAMT
-458 ELARLNLPKLLNL
+458 ELARLNLPKLLDL

-479 CSDKIFRM
+479 CSDKTFQM
-487 KNRKS
+487 KNQKKP
-492 LAEFGTYE
+492 AEFMTYE
-500 ELEQAYLNELEY
+500 ELEQAYLDELEY
-512 WVRKIIRSLNRI
+512 WVRKIIRNLNRI

-559 SVGFNLGGVATA
+559 GVGFNLGGIGTA
-571 ADALAAIRDVVYDKN
+571 VDALAAIRDVVYDKN
-586 IATLEECVEI
+586 MVTLEACMEI
-596 MERDFEG
+596 LDDDFE
-603 ADHMLQYMSARAP
+603 DSEQIQRYLSARAP
-616 KYGNDQGREQDAE
+616 KYGNDQSREWDVD
-629 QIAVKIERLVSDI
+629 QIAFRLEKRVSDT
-642 LREYRNYWGGPYRLG
+642 LKEYRNYWGGPYRLG
-657 LYTVEDHAIMGMHTG
+657 LYTVEDHAIMGIHTG
-672 ATADGRR
+672 ATADGRKG
-679 SGESLSNSSG
+679 GESLSNSSG

-735 RALRSLIETY
+735 RALRSLIGTY
-745 FRKGGME
+745 FHKGGME
-752 MQVSVVSGE
+752 MQISVVSGE

>member
-1 MREFIIESALL
+1 
-12 THGVRSMRTKRT
+12 MRTKRT

-34 NRKTYARASE
+34 NRKKYARTSE
-44 ISVRDHAYREAVR
+44 IPVRDDAYREAVR
-57 EHSEASIEEQYAYG
+57 EYPEASVEEQYAYG

-85 DDLLAGYLFQYA
+85 DDLLAGYLFQYT

-114 RAKFQMDMKREIEE
+114 RAKFQMDIEREIEE
-128 TKEVYWKNGKT
+128 TKELQSESAS
-139 DDSVDLEERE
+139 D
-149 MPGSIDVE
+149 E
-157 LDEFTDAVETW
+157 LDEFADAVETW

-181 YEMLLNTGWRAL
+181 YEMLLNTGWGAL
-193 LLQAEKQLEKAE
+193 LSQVEEQLGKAQ
-205 SEKEKRTVHA
+205 SEKEKQTVHA

-223 MDYMHRY
+223 MSYMHRY
-230 LEETERQLNK
+230 LEEVERQLNK
-240 LKRNNKINNDN
+240 LKRNNNIDKDNCNDS
-251 VEYNDGFGTRQEC
+251 YNDGFGTRREC
-264 LERIRDALINIE
+264 LERMRDALTNIE
-276 TKAPETF
+276 REAPETF
-283 FETLQLLMLANEMM
+283 YEALQLLTLANEMM

-311 DYYLYPFYRR
+311 DYYLYPFYRK
-321 DVDAGRLTYEEAGE
+321 DVDAGRLNYEEAGE
-335 LLESFWLKCSC
+335 LIEAFWLKCSC
-346 QRKAYQNMTLGGC
+346 QKKAYQNMTLGGC
-359 DAAGRCS
+359 NSDGQCS

-390 RWTDDMPEEAWWAVL
+390 RWTDDMPEEAWQAVL

-420 PCCMKAQI
+420 PCCMKAQM
-428 KNGVSEEDVWNY
+428 KNGVSKDDVWNY

-447 MAVPGKENAIT
+447 MAIPGKENAMT
-458 ELARLNLPKLLNL
+458 ELARLNLPKLLDL

-479 CSDKIFRM
+479 CSDKTFQM
-487 KNRKS
+487 KNQKTP
-492 LAEFGTYE
+492 AEFKTYE

-512 WVRKIIRSLNRI
+512 WVRKIIRNLNRI

-535 YLSVLTEDCIGS
+535 YLSVMTEDCIGS

-559 SVGFNLGGVATA
+559 GVGFNLGGIGTA
-571 ADALAAIRDVVYDKN
+571 VDALAAIRDVVYDKN
-586 IATLEECVEI
+586 MVTLEACMEI
-596 MERDFEG
+596 LDDDFE
-603 ADHMLQYMSARAP
+603 DSEQIQRYLSARAP
-616 KYGNDQGREQDAE
+616 KYGNDQSREWDVD
-629 QIAVKIERLVSDI
+629 QIAFRLEKRVSDT
-642 LREYRNYWGGPYRLG
+642 LKEYRNYWGGPYRLG

-672 ATADGRR
+672 ATADGRK

-689 ASQGKDT
+689 ASQGKDK

-711 EEAGNGMVLDVKF
+711 EEADNGMVLDMKF

-735 RALRSLIETY
+735 RALRSLIGTY
-745 FRKGGME
+745 FHKGGME
-752 MQVSVVSGE
+752 MQISVVSGE

>member
-1 MREFIIESALL
+1 
-12 THGVRSMRTKRT
+12 MRTKRT

-34 NRKTYARASE
+34 NRKKYARTSE
-44 ISVRDHAYREAVR
+44 IPVRDDAYREAVR
-57 EHSEASIEEQYAYG
+57 EYPEASVEEQYAYG

-85 DDLLAGYLFQYA
+85 DDLLAGYLFQYT

-114 RAKFQMDMKREIEE
+114 RAKFQMDMEREIGE
-128 TKEVYWKNGKT
+128 TKELQSESAS
-139 DDSVDLEERE
+139 D
-149 MPGSIDVE
+149 E
-157 LDEFTDAVETW
+157 LDEFADAVETW

-181 YEMLLNTGWRAL
+181 YEMLLNTGWGAL
-193 LLQAEKQLEKAE
+193 LSQVEEQLGKAQ
-205 SEKEKRTVHA
+205 SEKEKQTVHA

-223 MDYMHRY
+223 MSYMHRY
-230 LEETERQLNK
+230 LEEVERQLNK
-240 LKRNNKINNDN
+240 LKRNNNIDKDNCNDS
-251 VEYNDGFGTRQEC
+251 YNDGFGTRREC
-264 LERIRDALINIE
+264 LERMRDALTNIE
-276 TKAPETF
+276 REAPETF
-283 FETLQLLMLANEMM
+283 YEALQLLTLANEMM

-311 DYYLYPFYRR
+311 DYYLYPFYRK
-321 DVDAGRLTYEEAGE
+321 DVDAGRLNYEEAGE
-335 LLESFWLKCSC
+335 LIEAFWLKCSC
-346 QRKAYQNMTLGGC
+346 QKKAYQNMTLGGC
-359 DAAGRCS
+359 NSDGQCS

-390 RWTDDMPEEAWWAVL
+390 RWTDDMPEEAWQAVL

-420 PCCMKAQI
+420 PCCMKAQT
-428 KNGVSEEDVWNY
+428 KNGVSKDDVWNY

-447 MAVPGKENAIT
+447 MAIPGKENAMT
-458 ELARLNLPKLLNL
+458 ELARLNLPKLLDL

-479 CSDKIFRM
+479 CSDKTFQM
-487 KNRKS
+487 KNQKKP
-492 LAEFGTYE
+492 AEFKTYE
-500 ELEQAYLNELEY
+500 ELEQAYLDELEY
-512 WVRKIIRSLNRI
+512 WVRKIIRNLNRI

-559 SVGFNLGGVATA
+559 GVGFNLGGIGTA
-571 ADALAAIRDVVYDKN
+571 VDALAAIRDVVYDKN
-586 IATLEECVEI
+586 MVTLEACMEI
-596 MERDFEG
+596 LDDDFE
-603 ADHMLQYMSARAP
+603 DSEQIQRYLSARAP
-616 KYGNDQGREQDAE
+616 KYGNDQSREWDVD
-629 QIAVKIERLVSDI
+629 QIAFRLEKRVSDT
-642 LREYRNYWGGPYRLG
+642 LKEYRNYWGGPYRLG
-657 LYTVEDHAIMGMHTG
+657 LYTVEDHAIMGIHTG
-672 ATADGRR
+672 ATADGRKG
-679 SGESLSNSSG
+679 GESLSNSSG
-689 ASQGKDT
+689 ASQGKDK

-711 EEAGNGMVLDVKF
+711 EEVGNGMVLDVKF

-745 FRKGGME
+745 FHKGGME
-752 MQVSVVSGE
+752 MQISVVSGE

>member
-1 MREFIIESALL
+1 
-12 THGVRSMRTKRT
+12 MRTKRT

-34 NRKTYARASE
+34 NRKKYARTSE
-44 ISVRDHAYREAVR
+44 IPVRDDAYREAVR
-57 EHSEASIEEQYAYG
+57 EYPEASVEEQYAYG

-85 DDLLAGYLFQYA
+85 DDLLAGYLFQYT

-114 RAKFQMDMKREIEE
+114 RAKFQMDMEREIEE
-128 TKEVYWKNGKT
+128 TKELQSESAS
-139 DDSVDLEERE
+139 D
-149 MPGSIDVE
+149 E
-157 LDEFTDAVETW
+157 LDEFADAVETW

-181 YEMLLNTGWRAL
+181 YEMLLNTGWGAL
-193 LLQAEKQLEKAE
+193 LSQVEEQLGKAQ
-205 SEKEKRTVHA
+205 SEKEKQTVHA

-223 MDYMHRY
+223 MSYMHRY
-230 LEETERQLNK
+230 LEEVERQLNK
-240 LKRNNKINNDN
+240 LKRNNNIDNGNYNDS
-251 VEYNDGFGTRQEC
+251 YNDGFGTRREC
-264 LERIRDALINIE
+264 LERMRDVLMNIE
-276 TKAPETF
+276 REAPETF
-283 FETLQLLMLANEMM
+283 YEALQLLTLANEMM

-311 DYYLYPFYRR
+311 DYYLYPFYRK
-321 DVDAGRLTYEEAGE
+321 DVDAGRLNYEEAGE
-335 LLESFWLKCSC
+335 LIEAFWLKCSC
-346 QRKAYQNMTLGGC
+346 QKKAYQNMTLGGC
-359 DAAGRCS
+359 NSDGQCS

-390 RWTDDMPEEAWWAVL
+390 RWTDDMPEEAWQAVL

-420 PCCMKAQI
+420 PCCMKAQM
-428 KNGVSEEDVWNY
+428 KNGVLKEDVWNY

-447 MAVPGKENAIT
+447 MAIPGKENAMT
-458 ELARLNLPKLLNL
+458 ELARLNLPKLLDL

-479 CSDKIFRM
+479 CSDKTFQM
-487 KNRKS
+487 KNQKTP
-492 LAEFGTYE
+492 AEFKTYE

-512 WVRKIIRSLNRI
+512 WVRKIIRNLNRI

-535 YLSVLTEDCIGS
+535 YLSVMTEDCIGS

-559 SVGFNLGGVATA
+559 GVGFNLGGIGTA
-571 ADALAAIRDVVYDKN
+571 VDALAAIRDVVYDKN
-586 IATLEECVEI
+586 MVTLEACMEI
-596 MERDFEG
+596 LDDDFE
-603 ADHMLQYMSARAP
+603 DSEQIQRYLSARAP
-616 KYGNDQGREQDAE
+616 KYGNDQSREWDVD
-629 QIAVKIERLVSDI
+629 QIAFRLEKRVSDT
-642 LREYRNYWGGPYRLG
+642 LKEYRNYWGGPYRLG

-672 ATADGRR
+672 ATADGRK

-689 ASQGKDT
+689 ASQGKDK

-711 EEAGNGMVLDVKF
+711 EEADNGMVLDMKF

-735 RALRSLIETY
+735 RALRSLIGTY
-745 FRKGGME
+745 FHKGGME
-752 MQVSVVSGE
+752 MQISVVSGE

>member
-1 MREFIIESALL
+1 
-12 THGVRSMRTKRT
+12 MRTKRT

-34 NRKTYARASE
+34 NRKKYARTSE
-44 ISVRDHAYREAVR
+44 IPVRDDAYREAVR
-57 EHSEASIEEQYAYG
+57 EYPEASVEEQYAYG
-71 FANTLAKKAILIPE
+71 FANTLAKKTILIPE
-85 DDLLAGYLFQYA
+85 DDLLAGYLFQYT

-114 RAKFQMDMKREIEE
+114 RAKFQMDIEREIEE
-128 TKEVYWKNGKT
+128 TKELQSESAS
-139 DDSVDLEERE
+139 D
-149 MPGSIDVE
+149 E
-157 LDEFTDAVETW
+157 LDEFADAVETW

-181 YEMLLNTGWRAL
+181 YEMLLNTGWGAL
-193 LLQAEKQLEKAE
+193 LSRVEEQLGKAQ
-205 SEKEKRTVHA
+205 SEKEKQTVHA

-223 MDYMHRY
+223 MSYMHRY
-230 LEETERQLNK
+230 LEEVERQLNK
-240 LKRNNKINNDN
+240 LKRSNNIDEGNYNDS
-251 VEYNDGFGTRQEC
+251 YNDGFGTRREC
-264 LERIRDALINIE
+264 LERMRDALMNIE

-283 FETLQLLMLANEMM
+283 YEALQLLTLANEMM

-321 DVDAGRLTYEEAGE
+321 DVEAGRLNYEEAGE
-335 LLESFWLKCSC
+335 LIEAFWLKCSC
-346 QRKAYQNMTLGGC
+346 QKKAYQNMTLGGC
-359 DAAGRCS
+359 NSDGQCS

-390 RWTDDMPEEAWWAVL
+390 RWTDDMPEEAWQAVL

-420 PCCMKAQI
+420 PCCMKAQT
-428 KNGVSEEDVWNY
+428 KNGVSKDDVWNY

-447 MAVPGKENAIT
+447 MAIPGKENAMT
-458 ELARLNLPKLLNL
+458 ELARLNLPKLLDL

-479 CSDKIFRM
+479 CSDKTFQM
-487 KNRKS
+487 KNQKKP
-492 LAEFGTYE
+492 AEFETYE
-500 ELEQAYLNELEY
+500 ELEQAYLDELEY
-512 WVRKIIRSLNRI
+512 WVRKIIRNLNRI
-524 EHLYAE
+524 EHLYSE

-559 SVGFNLGGVATA
+559 GVGFNLGGIGTA
-571 ADALAAIRDVVYDKN
+571 VDALAAIRDVVYDKN
-586 IATLEECVEI
+586 MVTLEACMEI
-596 MERDFEG
+596 LDDDFE
-603 ADHMLQYMSARAP
+603 DSEQIQRYLSARAP
-616 KYGNDQGREQDAE
+616 KYGNDQSREWDVD
-629 QIAVKIERLVSDI
+629 QIAFRLEKRVSDT
-642 LREYRNYWGGPYRLG
+642 LKEYRNYWGGPYRLG

-672 ATADGRR
+672 ATADGRK

-696 HGPTALINSVTNFPM
+696 YGPTALINSVTNFPM

-735 RALRSLIETY
+735 RALRSLIGTY
-745 FRKGGME
+745 FHKGGME
-752 MQVSVVSGE
+752 MQISVVSGE

>member
-1 MREFIIESALL
+1 
-12 THGVRSMRTKRT
+12 MRTKRT

-34 NRKTYARASE
+34 NRKKYARTSE
-44 ISVRDHAYREAVR
+44 IPVRDDAYREAVR
-57 EHSEASIEEQYAYG
+57 EYPEASVEEQYAYG
-71 FANTLAKKAILIPE
+71 FANTLAKKTILIPE
-85 DDLLAGYLFQYA
+85 DDLLAGYLFQYT

-114 RAKFQMDMKREIEE
+114 RAKFQMDIEREIEE
-128 TKEVYWKNGKT
+128 TKELQSESAS
-139 DDSVDLEERE
+139 D
-149 MPGSIDVE
+149 E
-157 LDEFTDAVETW
+157 LDEFADAVETW

-181 YEMLLNTGWRAL
+181 YEMLLNTGWGAL
-193 LLQAEKQLEKAE
+193 LSRVEEQLGKAQ
-205 SEKEKRTVHA
+205 SEKEKQTVHA

-223 MDYMHRY
+223 MSYMHRY
-230 LEETERQLNK
+230 LEEVERQLNK
-240 LKRNNKINNDN
+240 LKRSNNIDKGNYNDS
-251 VEYNDGFGTRQEC
+251 YNDGFGTRREC
-264 LERIRDALINIE
+264 LERMRDALMNIE

-283 FETLQLLMLANEMM
+283 YEALQLLTLANEMM

-311 DYYLYPFYRR
+311 DYYLYPFYRK
-321 DVDAGRLTYEEAGE
+321 DVDAGRLNYEEAGE
-335 LLESFWLKCSC
+335 LIEAFWLKCSC
-346 QRKAYQNMTLGGC
+346 QKKAYQNMTLGGC
-359 DAAGRCS
+359 NSDGQCS

-390 RWTDDMPEEAWWAVL
+390 RWTDDMPEEAWQAVL

-420 PCCMKAQI
+420 PCCMKAQT
-428 KNGVSEEDVWNY
+428 KNGVSKDDVWNY

-447 MAVPGKENAIT
+447 MAIPGKENAMT
-458 ELARLNLPKLLNL
+458 ELARLNLPKLLDL

-479 CSDKIFRM
+479 CSDKTFRM
-487 KNRKS
+487 KNQKTP
-492 LAEFGTYE
+492 AEFKTYE
-500 ELEQAYLNELEY
+500 ELEQAYLDELEY
-512 WVRKIIRSLNRI
+512 WVRKIIRNLNRI

-559 SVGFNLGGVATA
+559 GVGFNLGGIGTA
-571 ADALAAIRDVVYDKN
+571 VDALAAIRDVVYDKN
-586 IATLEECVEI
+586 MVTLEACMEI
-596 MERDFEG
+596 LDDDFE
-603 ADHMLQYMSARAP
+603 DSEQIQRYLSARAP
-616 KYGNDQGREQDAE
+616 KYGNDQSREWDVD
-629 QIAVKIERLVSDI
+629 QIAFRLEKRVSDT
-642 LREYRNYWGGPYRLG
+642 LKEYRNYWGGPYRLG

-672 ATADGRR
+672 ATADGRK

-696 HGPTALINSVTNFPM
+696 HGPTELINSVTNFPM

-745 FRKGGME
+745 FHKGGME
-752 MQVSVVSGE
+752 MQISVVSGE

>member
-1 MREFIIESALL
+1 
-12 THGVRSMRTKRT
+12 MRTKRT

-34 NRKTYARASE
+34 NRKKYARTSE
-44 ISVRDHAYREAVR
+44 IPVRDDAYREAVR
-57 EHSEASIEEQYAYG
+57 EYPEASVEEQYAYG
-71 FANTLAKKAILIPE
+71 FANTLAKKTILIPE
-85 DDLLAGYLFQYA
+85 ADLLAGYLFQYT

-114 RAKFQMDMKREIEE
+114 RAKFQMDMEREIEE
-128 TKEVYWKNGKT
+128 TKELQSESAS
-139 DDSVDLEERE
+139 D
-149 MPGSIDVE
+149 E
-157 LDEFTDAVETW
+157 LDEFADAVETW

-181 YEMLLNTGWRAL
+181 YEMLLNTGWGAL
-193 LLQAEKQLEKAE
+193 LSQVEEQLGKAQ
-205 SEKEKRTVHA
+205 SEKEKQTVHA

-223 MDYMHRY
+223 MSYMHRY
-230 LEETERQLNK
+230 LEEVEGQLNK
-240 LKRNNKINNDN
+240 LKRNNNIDKDNCNDS
-251 VEYNDGFGTRQEC
+251 YNDGFGTRREC
-264 LERIRDALINIE
+264 LERMRDALTNIE
-276 TKAPETF
+276 REAPETF
-283 FETLQLLMLANEMM
+283 YEALQLLTLANEMM

-311 DYYLYPFYRR
+311 DYYLYPFYRK
-321 DVDAGRLTYEEAGE
+321 DVDAGRLNYEEAGE
-335 LLESFWLKCSC
+335 LIEAFWLKCSC
-346 QRKAYQNMTLGGC
+346 QKKAYQNMTLGGC
-359 DAAGRCS
+359 NSDGQCS

-390 RWTDDMPEEAWWAVL
+390 RWTDDMPEEAWQAVL

-420 PCCMKAQI
+420 PCCMKAQT
-428 KNGVSEEDVWNY
+428 KNGVSKDDVWNY

-447 MAVPGKENAIT
+447 MAIPGKENAMT
-458 ELARLNLPKLLNL
+458 ELARLNLPKLLDL

-479 CSDKIFRM
+479 CSDKTFQM
-487 KNRKS
+487 KNQKKP
-492 LAEFGTYE
+492 AEFKTYE

-512 WVRKIIRSLNRI
+512 WVRKIIRNLNRI

-535 YLSVLTEDCIGS
+535 YLSVMTEDCIGS

-559 SVGFNLGGVATA
+559 GVGFNLGGIGTA
-571 ADALAAIRDVVYDKN
+571 VDALAAIRDVVYDKN
-586 IATLEECVEI
+586 MVTLEACMEI
-596 MERDFEG
+596 LDDDFE
-603 ADHMLQYMSARAP
+603 DSEQIQRYLSARAP
-616 KYGNDQGREQDAE
+616 KYGNDQSREWDVD
-629 QIAVKIERLVSDI
+629 QIAFRLEKRVSDT
-642 LREYRNYWGGPYRLG
+642 LKEYRNYWGGPYRLG
-657 LYTVEDHAIMGMHTG
+657 LYTVEDHAIMGIHTG
-672 ATADGRR
+672 ATADGRKG
-679 SGESLSNSSG
+679 GESLSNSSG
-689 ASQGKDT
+689 ASQGKDK

-711 EEAGNGMVLDVKF
+711 EEADNGMVLDMKF

-735 RALRSLIETY
+735 RALRSLIGTY
-745 FRKGGME
+745 FHKGGME
-752 MQVSVVSGE
+752 MQISVVSGE

>member
-1 MREFIIESALL
+1 
-12 THGVRSMRTKRT
+12 MRTKRT

-34 NRKTYARASE
+34 NRKKYARTSE
-44 ISVRDHAYREAVR
+44 IPVRDDAYREAVR
-57 EHSEASIEEQYAYG
+57 EYPEASVEEQYAYG
-71 FANTLAKKAILIPE
+71 FANTLAKKTILIPE
-85 DDLLAGYLFQYA
+85 DDLLAGYLFQYT

-114 RAKFQMDMKREIEE
+114 RAKFQMDIEREIEE
-128 TKEVYWKNGKT
+128 TKELQSESAS
-139 DDSVDLEERE
+139 D
-149 MPGSIDVE
+149 E
-157 LDEFTDAVETW
+157 LDEFADAVETW

-181 YEMLLNTGWRAL
+181 YEMLLNTGWGAL
-193 LLQAEKQLEKAE
+193 LSRVEEQLGKAR
-205 SEKEKRTVHA
+205 SEKEKQMVHA

-223 MDYMHRY
+223 MSYMHRY
-230 LEETERQLNK
+230 LEEVEEQLNK
-240 LKRNNKINNDN
+240 LKRNNNIDDGNYNDS
-251 VEYNDGFGTRQEC
+251 YNDGFGTRREC
-264 LERIRDALINIE
+264 LERMRDALMNIE
-276 TKAPETF
+276 REAPETF
-283 FETLQLLMLANEMM
+283 YEALQLLTLANEMM

-311 DYYLYPFYRR
+311 DYYLYPFYRK
-321 DVDAGRLTYEEAGE
+321 DVDAGRLNYEEAGE
-335 LLESFWLKCSC
+335 LIEAFWLKCSC
-346 QRKAYQNMTLGGC
+346 QKKAYQNMTLGGC
-359 DAAGRCS
+359 NSDGQCS

-390 RWTDDMPEEAWWAVL
+390 RWTDDMPEEVWQAVL

-420 PCCMKAQI
+420 PCCMKAQT
-428 KNGVSEEDVWNY
+428 KNGVSKDDVWNY

-447 MAVPGKENAIT
+447 MAIPGKENAMT
-458 ELARLNLPKLLNL
+458 ELARLNLPKLLDL

-479 CSDKIFRM
+479 CSDKTFQM
-487 KNRKS
+487 KNQKKP
-492 LAEFGTYE
+492 AEFMTYE
-500 ELEQAYLNELEY
+500 ELEQAYLDELEY
-512 WVRKIIRSLNRI
+512 WVRKIIRNLNRI

-559 SVGFNLGGVATA
+559 GVGFNLGGIGTA
-571 ADALAAIRDVVYDKN
+571 VDALAAIRDVVYDKN
-586 IATLEECVEI
+586 MVTLEACMEI
-596 MERDFEG
+596 LDDDFE
-603 ADHMLQYMSARAP
+603 DSEQIQRYLSARAP
-616 KYGNDQGREQDAE
+616 KYGNDQSREWDVDQMAF
-629 QIAVKIERLVSDI
+629 RLEKRVSDT
-642 LREYRNYWGGPYRLG
+642 LKEYRNYWGGPYRLG

-672 ATADGRR
+672 ATADGRK

-735 RALRSLIETY
+735 RALRSLIGTY
-745 FRKGGME
+745 FHKGGME
-752 MQVSVVSGE
+752 MQISVVSGE
-761 TLRAAQEHPE
+761 TLRAAQEHSE

>member
-1 MREFIIESALL
+1 
-12 THGVRSMRTKRT
+12 MRTKRT

-34 NRKTYARASE
+34 NRKKYARTSE
-44 ISVRDHAYREAVR
+44 IPVRDDAYREAVR
-57 EHSEASIEEQYAYG
+57 EYPEASVEEQYAYG

-85 DDLLAGYLFQYA
+85 DDLLAGYLFQYT

-114 RAKFQMDMKREIEE
+114 RAKFQMDMEREIEE
-128 TKEVYWKNGKT
+128 TKELQSESAS
-139 DDSVDLEERE
+139 D
-149 MPGSIDVE
+149 E
-157 LDEFTDAVETW
+157 LDEFADAVETW

-181 YEMLLNTGWRAL
+181 YEMLLNTGWGAL
-193 LLQAEKQLEKAE
+193 LSRVEEQLGKAQ
-205 SEKEKRTVHA
+205 SEKEKQTVHA

-223 MDYMHRY
+223 MSYMHRY
-230 LEETERQLNK
+230 LEEVERQLNK
-240 LKRNNKINNDN
+240 LKRNNNIDEGNYNDS
-251 VEYNDGFGTRQEC
+251 YNDGFGTRREC
-264 LERIRDALINIE
+264 LERMRDALMNIE

-283 FETLQLLMLANEMM
+283 YEALQLLTLANEMM

-321 DVDAGRLTYEEAGE
+321 DVDAGRLNYEEAGE
-335 LLESFWLKCSC
+335 LIEAFWLKCSC
-346 QRKAYQNMTLGGC
+346 QKKAYQNMTLGGC
-359 DAAGRCS
+359 NSDGQCS

-390 RWTDDMPEEAWWAVL
+390 RWTDDMPEEAWQAVL

-420 PCCMKAQI
+420 PCCMKAQM
-428 KNGVSEEDVWNY
+428 KNGVSKDDVWNY

-447 MAVPGKENAIT
+447 MAIPGKENAMT
-458 ELARLNLPKLLNL
+458 ELARLNLPKLLDL

-479 CSDKIFRM
+479 CSDKTFQM
-487 KNRKS
+487 KNQKKF
-492 LAEFGTYE
+492 AEFKTYE
-500 ELEQAYLNELEY
+500 ELEQVYLDELEY
-512 WVRKIIRSLNRI
+512 WVRKIIRNLNRI

-559 SVGFNLGGVATA
+559 GVGFNLGGIGTA
-571 ADALAAIRDVVYDKN
+571 VDALAAIRDVVYDKN
-586 IATLEECVEI
+586 MVTLEACMEI
-596 MERDFEG
+596 LDDDFE
-603 ADHMLQYMSARAP
+603 DSEQIQRYLSARAP
-616 KYGNDQGREQDAE
+616 KYGNDQSREWDVD
-629 QIAVKIERLVSDI
+629 QIAFRLEKRVSDT
-642 LREYRNYWGGPYRLG
+642 LKEYRNYWGGPYRLG

-672 ATADGRR
+672 ATADGRK

-696 HGPTALINSVTNFPM
+696 YGPTALINSVTNFPM

-735 RALRSLIETY
+735 RALRSLIGTY
-745 FRKGGME
+745 FHKGGME
-752 MQVSVVSGE
+752 MQISVVSGE

>member
-1 MREFIIESALL
+1 
-12 THGVRSMRTKRT
+12 MRTKRT

-34 NRKTYARASE
+34 NRKKYARTSE
-44 ISVRDHAYREAVR
+44 IPVRDDAYREAVR
-57 EHSEASIEEQYAYG
+57 EYPEASVEEQYAYG

-85 DDLLAGYLFQYA
+85 DDLLAGYLFQYT

-114 RAKFQMDMKREIEE
+114 RAKFQMDIEREIEE
-128 TKEVYWKNGKT
+128 TKELQSESAS
-139 DDSVDLEERE
+139 D
-149 MPGSIDVE
+149 E
-157 LDEFTDAVETW
+157 LGEFADAVETW

-181 YEMLLNTGWRAL
+181 YEMLLNTGWGAL
-193 LLQAEKQLEKAE
+193 LSRVEEQLGKAQ
-205 SEKEKRTVHA
+205 SEKEKQTVHA

-223 MDYMHRY
+223 MSYMHRY
-230 LEETERQLNK
+230 LEEVERQLNK
-240 LKRNNKINNDN
+240 LKRNNNIDKGNYNDG
-251 VEYNDGFGTRQEC
+251 YNDGFGTRREC
-264 LERIRDALINIE
+264 LERMRDALMNIE
-276 TKAPETF
+276 REAPETF
-283 FETLQLLMLANEMM
+283 YEALQLLTLANEMM

-321 DVDAGRLTYEEAGE
+321 DVDAGRLNYEEAGE
-335 LLESFWLKCSC
+335 LIEAFWLKCSC
-346 QRKAYQNMTLGGC
+346 QKKAYQNMTLGGC
-359 DAAGRCS
+359 NSDGQCS

-390 RWTDDMPEEAWWAVL
+390 RWTDDMPEEAWQAVL

-420 PCCMKAQI
+420 PCCMKAQT
-428 KNGVSEEDVWNY
+428 KNGVSKDDVWNY

-447 MAVPGKENAIT
+447 MAIPGKENAMT
-458 ELARLNLPKLLNL
+458 ELARLNLPKLLDL

-479 CSDKIFRM
+479 CSDKTFQM
-487 KNRKS
+487 KNQKKF
-492 LAEFGTYE
+492 AEFKTYE
-500 ELEQAYLNELEY
+500 ELEQVYLDELEY
-512 WVRKIIRSLNRI
+512 WVRKIIRNLNRI

-559 SVGFNLGGVATA
+559 GVGFNLGGIGTA
-571 ADALAAIRDVVYDKN
+571 VDALAAIRDVVYDKN
-586 IATLEECVEI
+586 MVTLEACMEI
-596 MERDFEG
+596 LDDDFE
-603 ADHMLQYMSARAP
+603 DSEQIQRYLSARAP
-616 KYGNDQGREQDAE
+616 KYGNDQSREWDVD
-629 QIAVKIERLVSDI
+629 QIAFRLEKRVSDT
-642 LREYRNYWGGPYRLG
+642 LKEYRNYWGGPYRLG

-672 ATADGRR
+672 ATADGRK

-735 RALRSLIETY
+735 RALRSLIGTY
-745 FRKGGME
+745 FHKGGME
-752 MQVSVVSGE
+752 MQISVVSGE

>member
-1 MREFIIESALL
+1 
-12 THGVRSMRTKRT
+12 MRTKRT

-34 NRKTYARASE
+34 NRKKYARTSE
-44 ISVRDHAYREAVR
+44 IPVRDDAYREAVR
-57 EHSEASIEEQYAYG
+57 EYPEASVEEQYAYG
-71 FANTLAKKAILIPE
+71 FANTLAKKTILIPE

-114 RAKFQMDMKREIEE
+114 RAKFQMDMEWEIEE
-128 TKEVYWKNGKT
+128 TKELQSESAS
-139 DDSVDLEERE
+139 D
-149 MPGSIDVE
+149 E
-157 LDEFTDAVETW
+157 LDEFADAVETW

-181 YEMLLNTGWRAL
+181 YEMLLNTGWGAL
-193 LLQAEKQLEKAE
+193 LSQVEEQLGKAQ
-205 SEKEKRTVHA
+205 SEKEKQTVHA

-223 MDYMHRY
+223 MSYMHRY
-230 LEETERQLNK
+230 LEEVEGQLNK
-240 LKRNNKINNDN
+240 LKRNNNIDEGNYNDS
-251 VEYNDGFGTRQEC
+251 YNDGFGTRREC
-264 LERIRDALINIE
+264 LERMRDALMNIE

-283 FETLQLLMLANEMM
+283 YEALQLLTLANEMM

-321 DVDAGRLTYEEAGE
+321 DVDAGRLNYEEAGE
-335 LLESFWLKCSC
+335 LIEAFWLKCSC
-346 QRKAYQNMTLGGC
+346 QKKAYQNMTLGGC
-359 DAAGRCS
+359 NSDGQCS

-390 RWTDDMPEEAWWAVL
+390 RWTDDMPEEAWQAVL

-420 PCCMKAQI
+420 PCCMKAQT
-428 KNGVSEEDVWNY
+428 KNGMSKDDVWNY

-447 MAVPGKENAIT
+447 MAIPGKENAMT
-458 ELARLNLPKLLNL
+458 ELARLNLPKLLDL

-479 CSDKIFRM
+479 CSDKTFQM
-487 KNRKS
+487 KNQKKP
-492 LAEFGTYE
+492 AEFKTYE
-500 ELEQAYLNELEY
+500 ELEQAYLDELEY
-512 WVRKIIRSLNRI
+512 WVRKIIRNLNRI

-559 SVGFNLGGVATA
+559 GVGFNLGGIGTA
-571 ADALAAIRDVVYDKN
+571 VDALAAIRDVVYDKN
-586 IATLEECVEI
+586 MVTLEACMEI
-596 MERDFEG
+596 LDDDFE
-603 ADHMLQYMSARAP
+603 DSEQIQRYLSARAP
-616 KYGNDQGREQDAE
+616 KYGNDQSREWDVD
-629 QIAVKIERLVSDI
+629 QIAFRLEKRVSDT
-642 LREYRNYWGGPYRLG
+642 LKEYRNYWGGPYRLG
-657 LYTVEDHAIMGMHTG
+657 LYTVEDHAIMGIHTG
-672 ATADGRR
+672 ATADGRKG
-679 SGESLSNSSG
+679 GESLSNSSG

-735 RALRSLIETY
+735 RALRSLIGTY
-745 FRKGGME
+745 FHKGGME
-752 MQVSVVSGE
+752 MQISVVSGE

>member
-1 MREFIIESALL
+1 
-12 THGVRSMRTKRT
+12 MRTKRT

-34 NRKTYARASE
+34 NRKKYARTSE
-44 ISVRDHAYREAVR
+44 IPVRDDAYREAVR
-57 EHSEASIEEQYAYG
+57 EYPEASVEEQYAYG

-85 DDLLAGYLFQYA
+85 DDLLAGYLFQYT

-102 PMKVSEDFDPAE
+102 PMKVSEDFDSAE
-114 RAKFQMDMKREIEE
+114 RAKFQMDIEREIEE
-128 TKEVYWKNGKT
+128 TKELQSESAS
-139 DDSVDLEERE
+139 D
-149 MPGSIDVE
+149 E
-157 LDEFTDAVETW
+157 LDEFADAVETW

-181 YEMLLNTGWRAL
+181 YEMLLNTGWGAL
-193 LLQAEKQLEKAE
+193 LSRVEEQLGKAR
-205 SEKEKRTVHA
+205 SEKEKQTVHA

-223 MDYMHRY
+223 MSYMHRY
-230 LEETERQLNK
+230 LEEVERQLNK
-240 LKRNNKINNDN
+240 LKRSNNIDKGNYNDS
-251 VEYNDGFGTRQEC
+251 YNDGFGTRREC
-264 LERIRDALINIE
+264 LERMRDALMNIE

-283 FETLQLLMLANEMM
+283 YEALQLLTLANEMM

-321 DVDAGRLTYEEAGE
+321 DVDAGRLNYEEAGE
-335 LLESFWLKCSC
+335 LIEAFWLKCSC
-346 QRKAYQNMTLGGC
+346 QKKAYQNMTLGGC
-359 DAAGRCS
+359 NSDGQCS

-390 RWTDDMPEEAWWAVL
+390 RWTDDMPEEAWQAVL

-420 PCCMKAQI
+420 PCCMKAQM
-428 KNGVSEEDVWNY
+428 KNGVSKDDVWNY

-447 MAVPGKENAIT
+447 MAIPGKENAMT
-458 ELARLNLPKLLNL
+458 ELARLNLPKLLDL

-479 CSDKIFRM
+479 CSDKTFQM
-487 KNRKS
+487 KNQKKP
-492 LAEFGTYE
+492 AEFMTYE
-500 ELEQAYLNELEY
+500 ELEQAYLDELEY
-512 WVRKIIRSLNRI
+512 WVRKIIRNLNRI

-559 SVGFNLGGVATA
+559 GVGFNLGGIGTA
-571 ADALAAIRDVVYDKN
+571 VDALAAIRDVVYDKN
-586 IATLEECVEI
+586 MVTLEACMEI
-596 MERDFEG
+596 LDDDFE
-603 ADHMLQYMSARAP
+603 DSEQIQRYLSARAP
-616 KYGNDQGREQDAE
+616 KYGNDQSREWDVD
-629 QIAVKIERLVSDI
+629 QIAFRLEKRVSDT
-642 LREYRNYWGGPYRLG
+642 LKEYRNYWGGPYRLG

-672 ATADGRR
+672 ATADGRK

-696 HGPTALINSVTNFPM
+696 YGPTALINSVTNFPM

-735 RALRSLIETY
+735 RALRSLIGTY
-745 FRKGGME
+745 FHKGGME
-752 MQVSVVSGE
+752 MQISVVSGE

>member
-1 MREFIIESALL
+1 
-12 THGVRSMRTKRT
+12 MRTKRT

-34 NRKTYARASE
+34 NRKKYARTSE
-44 ISVRDHAYREAVR
+44 IPVRDDAYREAVR
-57 EHSEASIEEQYAYG
+57 EYPEASVEEQYAYG
-71 FANTLAKKAILIPE
+71 FANTLAKKEILIPE

-114 RAKFQMDMKREIEE
+114 RAKFQMDMEREIKE
-128 TKEVYWKNGKT
+128 TKELQSESAS
-139 DDSVDLEERE
+139 D
-149 MPGSIDVE
+149 E
-157 LDEFTDAVETW
+157 LDEFADAVEAW

-181 YEMLLNTGWRAL
+181 YEMLLNTGWGAL
-193 LLQAEKQLEKAE
+193 LTQVEEQLGKAQ
-205 SEKEKRTVHA
+205 SEKEKQTVHA

-223 MDYMHRY
+223 MSYMHRY
-230 LEETERQLNK
+230 LEEVERQLNR
-240 LKRNNKINNDN
+240 LKRNNNIDKGNYNDS
-251 VEYNDGFGTRQEC
+251 YNDGFGTRREC
-264 LERIRDALINIE
+264 LERMRDALMNIE

-283 FETLQLLMLANEMM
+283 YEALQLLTLANEMM

-311 DYYLYPFYRR
+311 DYYLYPFYRK
-321 DVDAGRLTYEEAGE
+321 DVDAGRLNYEETGE
-335 LLESFWLKCSC
+335 LIEAFWLKCSC
-346 QRKAYQNMTLGGC
+346 QKKAYQNMTLGGC
-359 DAAGRCS
+359 DADGRCS

-390 RWTDDMPEEAWWAVL
+390 RWTDDMPEEAWKAVL

-420 PCCMKAQI
+420 PCCMKAQMN
-428 KNGVSEEDVWNY
+428 NGVSKDDVWKY

-447 MAVPGKENAIT
+447 MAIPGKENAMT
-458 ELARLNLPKLLNL
+458 ELARLNLPKLLDL

-487 KNRKS
+487 KNQKS
-492 LAEFGTYE
+492 LAEFETYE

-512 WVRKIIRSLNRI
+512 WVRKIIRNLNRI

-559 SVGFNLGGVATA
+559 GVGFNLGGIGTA
-571 ADALAAIRDVVYDKN
+571 VDALAAIRDVVYDKN
-586 IATLEECVEI
+586 MVTLEECMEI
-596 MERDFEG
+596 LDEDFE
-603 ADHMLQYMSARAP
+603 DSEQIQRYLSARAP
-616 KYGNDQGREQDAE
+616 KYGNDQSREWDVD
-629 QIAVKIERLVSDI
+629 QIAFRLEKRVSDT
-642 LREYRNYWGGPYRLG
+642 LKEHRNYWGGSYRFG

-672 ATADGRR
+672 ATADGRK

-745 FRKGGME
+745 FHKGGME
-752 MQVSVVSGE
+752 MQISIVSVE

>member
-1 MREFIIESALL
+1 
-12 THGVRSMRTKRT
+12 MRTKRT

-34 NRKTYARASE
+34 NRKKYARTSE
-44 ISVRDHAYREAVR
+44 IPVRDDAYREAVR
-57 EHSEASIEEQYAYG
+57 EYPEASVEEQYAYG
-71 FANTLAKKAILIPE
+71 FANTLAKKEILIPE

-114 RAKFQMDMKREIEE
+114 RAKFQMDMEREIKE
-128 TKEVYWKNGKT
+128 TKELQSESAS
-139 DDSVDLEERE
+139 D
-149 MPGSIDVE
+149 E
-157 LDEFTDAVETW
+157 LDEFADAVEAW

-181 YEMLLNTGWRAL
+181 YEMLLNTGWGAL
-193 LLQAEKQLEKAE
+193 LTQVEEQLGKAQ
-205 SEKEKRTVHA
+205 SEKEKQTVHA

-223 MDYMHRY
+223 MSYMHRY
-230 LEETERQLNK
+230 LEEVERQLNR
-240 LKRNNKINNDN
+240 LKRNNNIDKGNYNDS
-251 VEYNDGFGTRQEC
+251 YNDGFGTRREC
-264 LERIRDALINIE
+264 LERMRDALMNIE
-276 TKAPETF
+276 REAPETF
-283 FETLQLLMLANEMM
+283 YEALQLLTLANEMM

-311 DYYLYPFYRR
+311 DYYLYPFYRK
-321 DVDAGRLTYEEAGE
+321 DVDAGRLNYEETGE
-335 LLESFWLKCSC
+335 LIEAFWLKCSC
-346 QRKAYQNMTLGGC
+346 QKKAYQNMTLGGC
-359 DAAGRCS
+359 DADGRCS

-390 RWTDDMPEEAWWAVL
+390 RWTDDMPEEAWKAVL

-420 PCCMKAQI
+420 PCCMKAQMN
-428 KNGVSEEDVWNY
+428 NGVSKDDVWKY

-447 MAVPGKENAIT
+447 MAIPGKENAMT
-458 ELARLNLPKLLNL
+458 ELARLNLPKLLDL

-479 CSDKIFRM
+479 CSDKTFQM
-487 KNRKS
+487 KNQKKF
-492 LAEFGTYE
+492 AEFKTYE
-500 ELEQAYLNELEY
+500 ELEQVYLDELEY
-512 WVRKIIRSLNRI
+512 WVRKIIRNLNRI

-559 SVGFNLGGVATA
+559 GVGFNLGGIGTA
-571 ADALAAIRDVVYDKN
+571 VDALAAIRDVVYDKN
-586 IATLEECVEI
+586 MVTLEACMEI
-596 MERDFEG
+596 LDDDFE
-603 ADHMLQYMSARAP
+603 DSEQIQRYLSARAP
-616 KYGNDQGREQDAE
+616 KYGNDQSREWDVD
-629 QIAVKIERLVSDI
+629 QIAFRLEKRVSDT
-642 LREYRNYWGGPYRLG
+642 LKEHRNYWGGSYRFG

-672 ATADGRR
+672 ATADGRK

-745 FRKGGME
+745 FHKGGME
-752 MQVSVVSGE
+752 MQISIVSVE

>member
-1 MREFIIESALL
+1 
-12 THGVRSMRTKRT
+12 MRTKRI

-34 NRKTYARASE
+34 NRKKYARTSE
-44 ISVRDHAYREAVR
+44 IPVRDDAYREAVR
-57 EHSEASIEEQYAYG
+57 EYPEASVEEQYAYG
-71 FANTLAKKAILIPE
+71 FANTLAKKEILIPE

-114 RAKFQMDMKREIEE
+114 RAKFQMDMEREIEE
-128 TKEVYWKNGKT
+128 TKELQSESAS
-139 DDSVDLEERE
+139 D
-149 MPGSIDVE
+149 E
-157 LDEFTDAVETW
+157 LDEFADAVETW

-181 YEMLLNTGWRAL
+181 YEMLLNTGWGAL
-193 LLQAEKQLEKAE
+193 LSRVEEQLGKAR
-205 SEKEKRTVHA
+205 SEKEKQTVHA

-223 MDYMHRY
+223 MSYMHRY
-230 LEETERQLNK
+230 LEEVERQLNK
-240 LKRNNKINNDN
+240 LKRNNNIDDGNYNDS
-251 VEYNDGFGTRQEC
+251 YNDGFGTRREC
-264 LERIRDALINIE
+264 LERMRDALMNIE
-276 TKAPETF
+276 REAPETF
-283 FETLQLLMLANEMM
+283 YEALQLLTLANEMM

-311 DYYLYPFYRR
+311 DYYLYPFYRK
-321 DVDAGRLTYEEAGE
+321 DVDAGRLNYEEAGE
-335 LLESFWLKCSC
+335 LIEAFWLKCSC
-346 QRKAYQNMTLGGC
+346 QKKAYQNMTLGGC
-359 DAAGRCS
+359 NSDGQCS

-390 RWTDDMPEEAWWAVL
+390 RWTDDMPEEAWQAVL

-420 PCCMKAQI
+420 PCCMKAQT
-428 KNGVSEEDVWNY
+428 KNGVSKDDVWNY

-447 MAVPGKENAIT
+447 MAIPGKENAMT
-458 ELARLNLPKLLNL
+458 ELARLNLPKLLDL

-479 CSDKIFRM
+479 CSDKTFQM
-487 KNRKS
+487 KNQKKP
-492 LAEFGTYE
+492 AEFMTYE
-500 ELEQAYLNELEY
+500 ELEQAYLDELEY
-512 WVRKIIRSLNRI
+512 WVRKIIRNLNRI

-559 SVGFNLGGVATA
+559 GVGFNLGGIGTA
-571 ADALAAIRDVVYDKN
+571 VDALAAIRDVVYDKN
-586 IATLEECVEI
+586 MVTLEACMEI
-596 MERDFEG
+596 LDDDFE
-603 ADHMLQYMSARAP
+603 DSEQIQRYLSARAP
-616 KYGNDQGREQDAE
+616 KYGNDQSREWDVD
-629 QIAVKIERLVSDI
+629 QIAFRLEKRVSDT
-642 LREYRNYWGGPYRLG
+642 LKEYRNYWGGPYRLG

-672 ATADGRR
+672 ATADGRKG
-679 SGESLSNSSG
+679 GESLSNSSG
-689 ASQGKDT
+689 ASQGKDK

-745 FRKGGME
+745 FHKGGME
-752 MQVSVVSGE
+752 MQISVVSGE

>member
-1 MREFIIESALL
+1 
-12 THGVRSMRTKRT
+12 MRTKRT
-24 VTRRIQVLKE
+24 VIRRIQVLKE
-34 NRKTYARASE
+34 NRKKYARTSE
-44 ISVRDHAYREAVR
+44 IPVRDDAYREAVR
-57 EHSEASIEEQYAYG
+57 EHPEASVEEQYAYG
-71 FANTLAKKAILIPE
+71 FANTLAKKEILIPE

-114 RAKFQMDMKREIEE
+114 RAKFQMDIEREIEE
-128 TKEVYWKNGKT
+128 TKELQSESAS
-139 DDSVDLEERE
+139 D
-149 MPGSIDVE
+149 E
-157 LDEFTDAVETW
+157 LGEFADAVETW

-181 YEMLLNTGWRAL
+181 YEMLLNTGWGAL
-193 LLQAEKQLEKAE
+193 LSRVEEQLGKAQ
-205 SEKEKRTVHA
+205 SEKEKQTVHA

-223 MDYMHRY
+223 MSYMHRY
-230 LEETERQLNK
+230 LEEVERQLNK
-240 LKRNNKINNDN
+240 LKRNNNIDKGNYNDS
-251 VEYNDGFGTRQEC
+251 YNDGFGTRREC
-264 LERIRDALINIE
+264 LERMRDALMNIE

-283 FETLQLLMLANEMM
+283 YEALQLLTLANAMM

-311 DYYLYPFYRR
+311 DYYLYPFYQK
-321 DVDAGRLTYEEAGE
+321 DVDAGRLNYEETGE
-335 LLESFWLKCSC
+335 LIEAFWLKCSC
-346 QRKAYQNMTLGGC
+346 QKKAYQNMTLGGC
-359 DAAGRCS
+359 DADGRCA

-390 RWTDDMPEEAWWAVL
+390 RWTDDMPEEAWQAVL
-405 ALIRTGMGFPALLYD
+405 ALIRTGMGFPALFYD
-420 PCCMKAQI
+420 PCCMKAQMN
-428 KNGVSEEDVWNY
+428 NGVLKEDVWNY

-447 MAVPGKENAIT
+447 MTIPGKENAMT

-479 CSDKIFRM
+479 CSDKTFRM
-487 KNRKS
+487 KNQKS
-492 LAEFGTYE
+492 LVEFETYE

-512 WVRKIIRSLNRI
+512 WVRKIICNLNRI

-559 SVGFNLGGVATA
+559 GVGFNLGGIGTA
-571 ADALAAIRDVVYDKN
+571 ADALAAIQDVIYDKN
-586 IATLEECVEI
+586 MLTLEECVEI
-596 MERDFEG
+596 TDHDFEN
-603 ADHMLQYMSARAP
+603 ADYMLQYMSARAP
-616 KYGNDQGREQDAE
+616 KYGNDQCRKQDADR
-629 QIAVKIERLVSDI
+629 IAVKMERMVSDI
-642 LREYRNYWGGPYRLG
+642 LKEYRNYWGGPYRLG

-672 ATADGRR
+672 ATADGRK

-735 RALRSLIETY
+735 WALRSLIETY
-745 FRKGGME
+745 FHKGGME
-752 MQVSVVSGE
+752 IQISIVSVE

>member
-1 MREFIIESALL
+1 
-12 THGVRSMRTKRT
+12 MRTKRT

-34 NRKTYARASE
+34 NRKKYARTSE
-44 ISVRDHAYREAVR
+44 IPVRDDAYREAVR
-57 EHSEASIEEQYAYG
+57 EYPEASVEEQYAYG
-71 FANTLAKKAILIPE
+71 FANTLAKKEILIPE

-114 RAKFQMDMKREIEE
+114 RAKFQMDMEREIEE
-128 TKEVYWKNGKT
+128 TKELQSESAS
-139 DDSVDLEERE
+139 D
-149 MPGSIDVE
+149 E
-157 LDEFTDAVETW
+157 LDEFADAVETW

-181 YEMLLNTGWRAL
+181 YEMLLNTGWGTL
-193 LLQAEKQLEKAE
+193 LSRVEEQLGKAR
-205 SEKEKRTVHA
+205 SEKEKQTVHA

-223 MDYMHRY
+223 MSYVHRY
-230 LEETERQLNK
+230 LEEVERQLNK
-240 LKRNNKINNDN
+240 LKRNNNIDKNDYN
-251 VEYNDGFGTRQEC
+251 DSYNDGFGTRREC
-264 LERIRDALINIE
+264 LERMRDALMNIE
-276 TKAPETF
+276 REAPETF
-283 FETLQLLMLANEMM
+283 YEALQLLTLANEMM

-321 DVDAGRLTYEEAGE
+321 DVDAGRLNYEEAGE
-335 LLESFWLKCSC
+335 LIEAFWLKCSC
-346 QRKAYQNMTLGGC
+346 QKKAYQNMTLGGC
-359 DAAGRCS
+359 NSDGQCS

-390 RWTDDMPEEAWWAVL
+390 RWTDDMPEEAWQAVL

-420 PCCMKAQI
+420 PCCMKAQT
-428 KNGVSEEDVWNY
+428 KNGVSKDDVWNY

-447 MAVPGKENAIT
+447 MAIPGKENAMT
-458 ELARLNLPKLLNL
+458 ELARLNLPKLLDL

-479 CSDKIFRM
+479 CSDKTFQM
-487 KNRKS
+487 KNQKKP
-492 LAEFGTYE
+492 AEFKTYE

-512 WVRKIIRSLNRI
+512 WVRKIIRNLNRI

-559 SVGFNLGGVATA
+559 GVGFNLGGIGTA
-571 ADALAAIRDVVYDKN
+571 VDALAAIRDVVYDKN
-586 IATLEECVEI
+586 MVTLEACMEI
-596 MERDFEG
+596 LDDDFE
-603 ADHMLQYMSARAP
+603 DSEQIQQYLSSRAP
-616 KYGNDQGREQDAE
+616 KYGNDQSREWDVD
-629 QIAVKIERLVSDI
+629 QIAFRLEKRVSDT
-642 LREYRNYWGGPYRLG
+642 LKEYRNYWGGPYRLG

-672 ATADGRR
+672 ATADGRK

-696 HGPTALINSVTNFPM
+696 YGPTALINSVTNFPM

-745 FRKGGME
+745 FHKGGME
-752 MQVSVVSGE
+752 MQISVVSGE

>member
-1 MREFIIESALL
+1 
-12 THGVRSMRTKRT
+12 MRTKRT

-34 NRKTYARASE
+34 NRKKYARTSE
-44 ISVRDHAYREAVR
+44 IPVRDDAYREAVR
-57 EHSEASIEEQYAYG
+57 EYPEASVEEQYAYG
-71 FANTLAKKAILIPE
+71 FANTLAKKTILIPE

-114 RAKFQMDMKREIEE
+114 RAKFQMDMEWEIEE
-128 TKEVYWKNGKT
+128 TKELQSESAS
-139 DDSVDLEERE
+139 D
-149 MPGSIDVE
+149 E
-157 LDEFTDAVETW
+157 LDEFADAVETW

-181 YEMLLNTGWRAL
+181 YEMLLNTGWGAL
-193 LLQAEKQLEKAE
+193 LSRVEEQLGKAQ
-205 SEKEKRTVHA
+205 SEKEKQTVHA

-223 MDYMHRY
+223 MSYMHRY
-230 LEETERQLNK
+230 LEEVEGQLNK
-240 LKRNNKINNDN
+240 LKRNNNIDEGNYNDS
-251 VEYNDGFGTRQEC
+251 YNDGFGTRREC
-264 LERIRDALINIE
+264 LERMRDALMNIE

-283 FETLQLLMLANEMM
+283 YEALQLLTLANEMM

-321 DVDAGRLTYEEAGE
+321 DVDAGRLNYEEAGE
-335 LLESFWLKCSC
+335 LIEAFWLKCSC
-346 QRKAYQNMTLGGC
+346 QKKAYQNMTLGGC
-359 DAAGRCS
+359 NSDGQCS

-390 RWTDDMPEEAWWAVL
+390 RWTDDMPEEAWQAVL

-420 PCCMKAQI
+420 PCCMKAQT
-428 KNGVSEEDVWNY
+428 KNGVSKDDVWNY

-447 MAVPGKENAIT
+447 MAIPGKENAMT
-458 ELARLNLPKLLNL
+458 ELARLNLPKLLDL

-479 CSDKIFRM
+479 CSDKTFQM
-487 KNRKS
+487 KNQKKP
-492 LAEFGTYE
+492 AEFMTYE
-500 ELEQAYLNELEY
+500 ELEQAYLDELEY
-512 WVRKIIRSLNRI
+512 WVRKIIRNLNRI

-559 SVGFNLGGVATA
+559 GVGFNLGGIGTA
-571 ADALAAIRDVVYDKN
+571 VDALAAIRDVVYDKN
-586 IATLEECVEI
+586 MVTLEACMEI
-596 MERDFEG
+596 LDDDFE
-603 ADHMLQYMSARAP
+603 DSEQIQRYLSARAP
-616 KYGNDQGREQDAE
+616 KYGNDQSREWDVD
-629 QIAVKIERLVSDI
+629 QIAFRLEKRVSDT
-642 LREYRNYWGGPYRLG
+642 LKEYRNYWGGPYRLG

-672 ATADGRR
+672 ATADGRK

-745 FRKGGME
+745 FHKGGME
-752 MQVSVVSGE
+752 MQISVVSGE

>member
-1 MREFIIESALL
+1 
-12 THGVRSMRTKRT
+12 MRTKRT

-34 NRKTYARASE
+34 NRKKYARTSE
-44 ISVRDHAYREAVR
+44 IPVRDDAYREAVR
-57 EHSEASIEEQYAYG
+57 EHPEASVEEQYAYG
-71 FANTLAKKAILIPE
+71 FANTLAKKEILIPE

-114 RAKFQMDMKREIEE
+114 RAKFQMDMEREIEE
-128 TKEVYWKNGKT
+128 TKELQSESAS
-139 DDSVDLEERE
+139 D
-149 MPGSIDVE
+149 E
-157 LDEFTDAVETW
+157 LDEFADAVETW

-181 YEMLLNTGWRAL
+181 YEMLLNTGWGAL
-193 LLQAEKQLEKAE
+193 LSRVEEQLGKVQ
-205 SEKEKRTVHA
+205 SEKEKQTVHA
-215 FQIVLKAC
+215 FRIVLKAC
-223 MDYMHRY
+223 MSYMHRY
-230 LEETERQLNK
+230 LEEVEGQLNK
-240 LKRNNKINNDN
+240 LKRNNNIDN
-251 VEYNDGFGTRQEC
+251 GNYNDSYNDRFGTRREC
-264 LERIRDALINIE
+264 LERMRDALMNIE

-283 FETLQLLMLANEMM
+283 YEALQLLTLANEMM

-311 DYYLYPFYRR
+311 DYYLYPFYQK
-321 DVDAGRLTYEEAGE
+321 DVDAGRLNYEEAGE
-335 LLESFWLKCSC
+335 LIEAFWLKCSC
-346 QRKAYQNMTLGGC
+346 QKKAYQNMTLGGC
-359 DAAGRCS
+359 DADGRCA

-390 RWTDDMPEEAWWAVL
+390 RWTDDMPEETWQAVL
-405 ALIRTGMGFPALLYD
+405 ALIRTGMGFPALFYD
-420 PCCMKAQI
+420 PCCMKAQM
-428 KNGVSEEDVWNY
+428 KNGVLKEDVWNY

-447 MAVPGKENAIT
+447 MAIPGKENAMT
-458 ELARLNLPKLLNL
+458 ELARLNLPKLLDL

-479 CSDKIFRM
+479 CSDRTFRM
-487 KNRKS
+487 KNQKS
-492 LAEFGTYE
+492 LAEFETYE
-500 ELEQAYLNELEY
+500 ELEQAYLNELDY
-512 WVRKIIRSLNRI
+512 WVRKIIRNLNRI

-559 SVGFNLGGVATA
+559 SVGFNLGGIATA
-571 ADALAAIRDVVYDKN
+571 SDTLAAIQDVVYDKN
-586 IATLEECVEI
+586 MLTLEECVEI
-596 MERDFEG
+596 TDHDFEN
-603 ADHMLQYMSARAP
+603 ADYMLQYMSARAP
-616 KYGNDQGREQDAE
+616 KYGNDQCRKQDTDR
-629 QIAVKIERLVSDI
+629 IAVKMERMVSDI
-642 LREYRNYWGGPYRLG
+642 LKEYRNYLGGPYRLG

-672 ATADGRR
+672 ATADGRK

-745 FRKGGME
+745 FHKGGME
-752 MQVSVVSGE
+752 IQISIVSVE

>member
-1 MREFIIESALL
+1 
-12 THGVRSMRTKRT
+12 MRTKRT

-34 NRKTYARASE
+34 NRKKYARTSE
-44 ISVRDHAYREAVR
+44 IPVRDDAYREAVR
-57 EHSEASIEEQYAYG
+57 EYPEASVEEQYAYG

-85 DDLLAGYLFQYA
+85 DDLLAGYLFQYT

-114 RAKFQMDMKREIEE
+114 RAKFQMDIEREIEE
-128 TKEVYWKNGKT
+128 TKELQSESAS
-139 DDSVDLEERE
+139 D
-149 MPGSIDVE
+149 E
-157 LDEFTDAVETW
+157 LDEFADAVETW

-181 YEMLLNTGWRAL
+181 YEMLLNTGWGAL
-193 LLQAEKQLEKAE
+193 LSQVEEQLGKAQ
-205 SEKEKRTVHA
+205 SEKEKQTVHA

-223 MDYMHRY
+223 MSYMHRY
-230 LEETERQLNK
+230 LEEVERQLNK
-240 LKRNNKINNDN
+240 LKRNNNIDNGNYNDS
-251 VEYNDGFGTRQEC
+251 YNDGFGTRREC
-264 LERIRDALINIE
+264 LERMRDALMNIE
-276 TKAPETF
+276 REAPETF
-283 FETLQLLMLANEMM
+283 YEALQLLTLANEMM

-321 DVDAGRLTYEEAGE
+321 DVDAGRLNYEEAGE
-335 LLESFWLKCSC
+335 LIEAFWLKCSC
-346 QRKAYQNMTLGGC
+346 QKKAYQNMTLGGC
-359 DAAGRCS
+359 NSDGQCS

-390 RWTDDMPEEAWWAVL
+390 RWTDDMPEEAWQAVL

-420 PCCMKAQI
+420 PCCMKAQM
-428 KNGVSEEDVWNY
+428 KNGVSKDDVWNY

-447 MAVPGKENAIT
+447 MAIPGKENAMT
-458 ELARLNLPKLLNL
+458 ELARLNLPKLLDL

-479 CSDKIFRM
+479 CSDKTFQM
-487 KNRKS
+487 KNQKTP
-492 LAEFGTYE
+492 AEFKTYE

-512 WVRKIIRSLNRI
+512 WVRKIIRNLNRI

-559 SVGFNLGGVATA
+559 GVGFNLGGIGTA
-571 ADALAAIRDVVYDKN
+571 VDALAAIRDVVYDKN
-586 IATLEECVEI
+586 MVTLEACMEI
-596 MERDFEG
+596 LDDDFDDSEQIQRY
-603 ADHMLQYMSARAP
+603 LSARAP
-616 KYGNDQGREQDAE
+616 KYGNDQSREWDVD
-629 QIAVKIERLVSDI
+629 QIAFRLEKRISDT
-642 LREYRNYWGGPYRLG
+642 LKEYRNYWGGPYRLG
-657 LYTVEDHAIMGMHTG
+657 LYTVEDHAIMGIHTG
-672 ATADGRR
+672 ATADGRKG
-679 SGESLSNSSG
+679 GESLSNSSG
-689 ASQGKDT
+689 ASQGKDK

-711 EEAGNGMVLDVKF
+711 EEVGNGMVLDVKF

-735 RALRSLIETY
+735 RALRSLIGTY
-745 FRKGGME
+745 FHKGGME
-752 MQVSVVSGE
+752 MQISVVSGE

>member
-1 MREFIIESALL
+1 
-12 THGVRSMRTKRT
+12 MRTKRT

-34 NRKTYARASE
+34 NRKKYARTSE
-44 ISVRDHAYREAVR
+44 IPVRDDAYREAVR
-57 EHSEASIEEQYAYG
+57 EYPEASVEEQYAYG

-85 DDLLAGYLFQYA
+85 ADLLAGYLFQYT

-114 RAKFQMDMKREIEE
+114 RAKFQMDMEREIEE
-128 TKEVYWKNGKT
+128 TKELQSESAS
-139 DDSVDLEERE
+139 D
-149 MPGSIDVE
+149 E
-157 LDEFTDAVETW
+157 LDEFADAVETW

-181 YEMLLNTGWRAL
+181 YEMLLNTGWGAL
-193 LLQAEKQLEKAE
+193 LSQVEEQLGKAQ
-205 SEKEKRTVHA
+205 SEKEKQTVHA

-223 MDYMHRY
+223 MSYMHRY
-230 LEETERQLNK
+230 LEEVEGQLNK
-240 LKRNNKINNDN
+240 LKRNNNIDKDNCNDS
-251 VEYNDGFGTRQEC
+251 YNDGFGTRREC
-264 LERIRDALINIE
+264 LERMRDALTNIE
-276 TKAPETF
+276 REAPETF
-283 FETLQLLMLANEMM
+283 YEALQLLTLANEMM

-311 DYYLYPFYRR
+311 DYYLYPFYRK
-321 DVDAGRLTYEEAGE
+321 DVDAGRLNYEEAGE
-335 LLESFWLKCSC
+335 LIEAFWLKCSC
-346 QRKAYQNMTLGGC
+346 QKKAYQNMTLGGC
-359 DAAGRCS
+359 NSDGQCS

-390 RWTDDMPEEAWWAVL
+390 RWTDDMPEEAWQAVL

-420 PCCMKAQI
+420 PCCMKAQM
-428 KNGVSEEDVWNY
+428 KNGVLKEDVWNY

-447 MAVPGKENAIT
+447 MAIPGKENAMT
-458 ELARLNLPKLLNL
+458 ELARLNLPKLLDL

-479 CSDKIFRM
+479 CSDKTFQM
-487 KNRKS
+487 KNQKKP
-492 LAEFGTYE
+492 AEFKTYE
-500 ELEQAYLNELEY
+500 ELEQAYLDELEY
-512 WVRKIIRSLNRI
+512 RVRKIIRNLNRI

-559 SVGFNLGGVATA
+559 GVGFNLGGIGTA
-571 ADALAAIRDVVYDKN
+571 VDALAAIRDVVYDKN
-586 IATLEECVEI
+586 MVTLEACMEI
-596 MERDFEG
+596 LDDDFE
-603 ADHMLQYMSARAP
+603 DSEQIQRYLSARAP
-616 KYGNDQGREQDAE
+616 KYGNDQSREWDVD
-629 QIAVKIERLVSDI
+629 QIAFRLEKRVSDI
-642 LREYRNYWGGPYRLG
+642 LKEYRNYWGGPYRLG
-657 LYTVEDHAIMGMHTG
+657 LYTVEDHAIMGIHTG
-672 ATADGRR
+672 ATADGRKG
-679 SGESLSNSSG
+679 GESLSNSSG
-689 ASQGKDT
+689 ASQGKDK

-711 EEAGNGMVLDVKF
+711 EEVGNGMVLDVKF

-735 RALRSLIETY
+735 RALRSLIGTY
-745 FRKGGME
+745 FHKGGME
-752 MQVSVVSGE
+752 MQISVVSGE

>member
-1 MREFIIESALL
+1 
-12 THGVRSMRTKRT
+12 MRTKRT

-34 NRKTYARASE
+34 NRKKYARTSE
-44 ISVRDHAYREAVR
+44 IPVRDDAYREAVR
-57 EHSEASIEEQYAYG
+57 EYPEASVEEQYAYG
-71 FANTLAKKAILIPE
+71 FANTLAKKEILIPE

-114 RAKFQMDMKREIEE
+114 RAKFQMDMEREIKE
-128 TKEVYWKNGKT
+128 TKELQSESAS
-139 DDSVDLEERE
+139 D
-149 MPGSIDVE
+149 E
-157 LDEFTDAVETW
+157 LDEFADAVEAW

-181 YEMLLNTGWRAL
+181 YEMLLNTGWGAL
-193 LLQAEKQLEKAE
+193 LTQVEEQLGKAQ
-205 SEKEKRTVHA
+205 SEKEKQTVHA

-223 MDYMHRY
+223 MSYMHRY
-230 LEETERQLNK
+230 LEEVERQLNR
-240 LKRNNKINNDN
+240 LKRNNNIDKGNYNDS
-251 VEYNDGFGTRQEC
+251 YNDGFGTRREC
-264 LERIRDALINIE
+264 LERMRDALMNIE

-283 FETLQLLMLANEMM
+283 YEALQLLTLANEMM

-311 DYYLYPFYRR
+311 DYYLYPFYRK
-321 DVDAGRLTYEEAGE
+321 DVDAGRLNYEETGE
-335 LLESFWLKCSC
+335 LIEAFWLKCSC
-346 QRKAYQNMTLGGC
+346 QKKAYQNMTLGGC
-359 DAAGRCS
+359 DADGRCS

-390 RWTDDMPEEAWWAVL
+390 RWTDDMPEEAWKAVL

-420 PCCMKAQI
+420 PCCMKAQMN
-428 KNGVSEEDVWNY
+428 NGVSKEEVWKY
-440 GFVGCVE
+440 GCVGCVE
-447 MAVPGKENAIT
+447 MAIPGKENAMT
-458 ELARLNLPKLLNL
+458 ELARLNLPKLLDL

-487 KNRKS
+487 KNQKS
-492 LAEFGTYE
+492 LAEFETYE

-512 WVRKIIRSLNRI
+512 WVRKIIRNLNRI

-559 SVGFNLGGVATA
+559 SVGFNLGGIGTA
-571 ADALAAIRDVVYDKN
+571 VDALAAIRDVVYDKN
-586 IATLEECVEI
+586 MVTLEECMEI
-596 MERDFEG
+596 LDEDFE
-603 ADHMLQYMSARAP
+603 DSEQIQRYLSARAP
-616 KYGNDQGREQDAE
+616 KYGNDQSREWDVD
-629 QIAVKIERLVSDI
+629 QIAFRLEKRVSDT
-642 LREYRNYWGGPYRLG
+642 LKEHRNYWGGSYRFG

-672 ATADGRR
+672 ATADGRK

-745 FRKGGME
+745 FHKGGME
-752 MQVSVVSGE
+752 MQISIVSVE

>member
-1 MREFIIESALL
+1 
-12 THGVRSMRTKRT
+12 MRTKRT

-34 NRKTYARASE
+34 NRKKYARTSG
-44 ISVRDHAYREAVR
+44 IPVRDDAYREAVR
-57 EHSEASIEEQYAYG
+57 EHPEASVEEQYAYG
-71 FANTLAKKAILIPE
+71 FANTLAKKKILIPE
-85 DDLLAGYLFQYA
+85 DDLLAGYLFQYT

-114 RAKFQMDMKREIEE
+114 RAKFQMDIEREIEE
-128 TKEVYWKNGKT
+128 TKELQSESAS
-139 DDSVDLEERE
+139 D
-149 MPGSIDVE
+149 E
-157 LDEFTDAVETW
+157 LGEFADAVETW

-181 YEMLLNTGWRAL
+181 YEMLLNTGWGAL
-193 LLQAEKQLEKAE
+193 LSRVEEQLGKAQ
-205 SEKEKRTVHA
+205 SEKEKQTVHA

-223 MDYMHRY
+223 MSYMHRY
-230 LEETERQLNK
+230 LEEVERQLNK
-240 LKRNNKINNDN
+240 LKRNNNIDKGNYNDS
-251 VEYNDGFGTRQEC
+251 YNDGFGTRREC
-264 LERIRDALINIE
+264 LERMRDALMNIE
-276 TKAPETF
+276 REAPETF
-283 FETLQLLMLANEMM
+283 YEALQLLTLANEMM

-321 DVDAGRLTYEEAGE
+321 DVDAGRLNYEEAGE
-335 LLESFWLKCSC
+335 LIEAFWLKCSC
-346 QRKAYQNMTLGGC
+346 QKKAYQNMTLGGC
-359 DAAGRCS
+359 NSDGQCS

-390 RWTDDMPEEAWWAVL
+390 RWTDDMPEEAWQAVL

-420 PCCMKAQI
+420 PCCMKAQT
-428 KNGVSEEDVWNY
+428 KNGVSKDDVWNY

-447 MAVPGKENAIT
+447 MAIPGKENAMT
-458 ELARLNLPKLLNL
+458 ELARLNLPKLLDL

-479 CSDKIFRM
+479 CSDKTFQM
-487 KNRKS
+487 KNQKKF
-492 LAEFGTYE
+492 AEFKTYE
-500 ELEQAYLNELEY
+500 ELEQVYLDELEY
-512 WVRKIIRSLNRI
+512 WVRKIIRNLNRI

-559 SVGFNLGGVATA
+559 GVGFNLGGIGTA
-571 ADALAAIRDVVYDKN
+571 VDALAAIRDVVYDKN
-586 IATLEECVEI
+586 MVTLEACMEI
-596 MERDFEG
+596 LDDDFE
-603 ADHMLQYMSARAP
+603 DSEQIQRYLSARAP
-616 KYGNDQGREQDAE
+616 KYGNDQSREWDVD
-629 QIAVKIERLVSDI
+629 QIAFRLEKRVSDT
-642 LREYRNYWGGPYRLG
+642 LKEYRNYWGGPYRLG

-672 ATADGRR
+672 ATADGRK

-735 RALRSLIETY
+735 RALRSLIGTY
-745 FRKGGME
+745 FHKGGME
-752 MQVSVVSGE
+752 MQISVVSGE